1 MKKQVCSSLLALTMT
16 LGTVTPALA
25 AETETENNVQ
35 SAACICTAACTEE
48 TRNMDCAV
56 CGAEG
61 APLTDCAQ
69 VNAQDDTNNEQQTA
83 NAENG
88 FEYTVTGDE
97 ATITG
102 YTGSAKSLVIP
113 SELGGKPVTEIGI
126 FAFALCGSLTEVTI
140 PEGVTSIGAGAFQSC
155 GSLTEVTIPKSV
167 ETIGE
172 IAFDECEALAT
183 VYYGGTQEDWDA
195 LKNTID
201 NGNNPLLNATIM
213 YTPQESDFTYTENDT
228 GVTIT
233 GYTGSTGNIII
244 PSELGGKPVTA
255 IGEKAFYK
263 NKTITSV
270 KIPEGVTSIG
280 KQAFFVCSSLKE
292 VRIPEGVTSIG
303 NSAFAQTNLTEVE
316 IPKSVKNIEQY
327 AFNGCNNLEEVTIPG
342 GVQSTGDHAFAHCS
356 SLKQVIIS
364 DGVEI
369 IGRSAFDGCRSLT
382 EVTIPKSVTSIEWGA
397 FADCDALKTVYYGGS
412 QTDWGKISIGSD
424 NDPLLKAE
432 IICAIQESN
441 GFAYTVTG
449 DEATIT
455 GYTGSAESLVIP
467 SELGG
472 KPVTAIADKAF
483 EGYKNIV
490 NIYIPKTIK
499 AIGEDAFQ
507 NATSNLIRFICYEG
521 TENEWANIAIQKGN
535 EELNPREFDD
545 VAWFRLYE
553 CNLSGDMVYQASDDA
568 ATLVRYFGSDSKVDI
583 PAELGGKPVTEIGE
597 WAFAYYSSLT
607 EVTIPKSVTS
617 IRAFAFRSCSSLT
630 EVTIPEG
637 VTSIGNAAFSGCSS
651 LTEVTIPKSVT
662 SIGDAAF
669 YNCDALKTVYYGG
682 SQTDW
687 GKISIGS
694 DNDPLLN
701 ANIICAIQ
709 ESNGFEYA
717 VNEDGESVTLTKY
730 SGSDTEVIIPSELG
744 GKPVTAI
751 GEDAFYRNKTIT
763 SVKIP
768 EGVTSIGEYA
778 FSSCD
783 SLTEVT
789 IPKSVTSIGNNAFAD
804 CSSLTEV
811 TIPEGVTSIGDSAF
825 INCSS
830 LTEVTIPKSV
840 TSIGEYAFAFCSS
853 LKKVRI
859 PEGVTSIGE
868 GVFNSCRKL
877 TEVTIPKSV
886 TSIGLGA
893 FDDCDALKTVYYGGT
908 QEDWDALK
916 KNIGDNNTPLLNAN
930 VICAIQ
936 ESNGFAYTVTGDEAT
951 ITGYTGSARSLAI
964 PSELGGK
971 PVTAIADKAFY
982 GYRTPNIYIP
992 KTIKAIGEDAFA
1004 RTVSSDTFRFICYE
1018 GTENE
1023 WANIAVQ
1030 KGNEQLDPEHFE
1042 GDPLTA
1048 RLYECNLSGDMV
1060 YQASDDAAILVRYFG
1075 SDSKVDIP
1083 AELGGKPVTSIGWL
1097 AFVHCSS
1104 LTEATIPEGVTSIG
1118 EMAFWGCSSLTEV
1131 TIPKSVTS
1139 IGDRAFYD
1147 CGALATVYYGGTQED
1162 WDALKK
1168 NIGERNDPLLS
1179 ANVICKEKPKI
1190 CKGGKEVKI
1199 SNGAHEMR
1207 IHGKSYGT
1215 FTFAWVNDKAGWSIQ
1230 NADGKYL
1237 SFDNGKLVLRDT
1249 AYVWKYDAKFYTKTE
1264 EKTSSGW
1271 GWWGRPSTKVTN
1283 WYLVGDGTDLSISKS
1298 DTNADVKLY
1307 DAMESTEH
1315 SFGKW
1320 TPAEDGKHTRTCT
1333 ICGATETGDCTYE
1346 NGACTVCGALDPD
1359 NASVSVSATVTKRT
1373 SGGGGWWWW
1382 NRPTTTTWEARIT
1395 ATGTGV
1401 DIDKV
1406 EYSDDGKHYLT
1417 GTSFTSDT
1425 EITKFYIR
1433 VTDSKGNVTKWL
1445 YENGKVTQK

>member
-25 AETETENNVQ
+25 AETETNVQ
-35 SAACICTAACTEE
+35 SAACTCTAACTED

-102 YTGSAKSLVIP
+102 YTGSAKNLVIP

-126 FAFALCGSLTEVTI
+126 FAFALCDSLTEVTI
-140 PEGVTSIGAGAFQSC
+140 PEGVTSIGNAAFS
-155 GSLTEVTIPKSV
+155 G
-167 ETIGE
+167 
-172 IAFDECEALAT
+172 
-183 VYYGGTQEDWDA
+183 
-195 LKNTID
+195 
-201 NGNNPLLNATIM
+201 
-213 YTPQESDFTYTENDT
+213 
-228 GVTIT
+228 
-233 GYTGSTGNIII
+233 
-244 PSELGGKPVTA
+244 
-255 IGEKAFYK
+255 
-263 NKTITSV
+263 
-270 KIPEGVTSIG
+270 
-280 KQAFFVCSSLKE
+280 CS
-292 VRIPEGVTSIG
+292 
-303 NSAFAQTNLTEVE
+303 
-316 IPKSVKNIEQY
+316 
-327 AFNGCNNLEEVTIPG
+327 
-342 GVQSTGDHAFAHCS
+342 
-356 SLKQVIIS
+356 
-364 DGVEI
+364 
-369 IGRSAFDGCRSLT
+369 SLT
-382 EVTIPKSVTSIEWGA
+382 EVTIPKSVTSIGDSA
-397 FADCDALKTVYYGGS
+397 FYNCDALKTVYYGGS

-455 GYTGSAESLVIP
+455 GYTGSAKNLVIPSELGGKPVTAIADKAFYRYGKMRDIYIPKTVKAIGENAFLYAVSEEEADSRIRFICYEGTGKEWANIAIQEGNNAVKPNDDNFRIGVYECSLSGDMVYQASDDAATLVRYFGSDSKVDIPAELGGKPVTEIREFAFADYRGLTKVTIPKSVSSIGQGAFAYCSSLTEVTIPKSVTSIEYAAFYDCGALATVYYGGTQEDWDALKKNIGDNNTPLLNANIICAIQESNGFAYTVTGDEATITGYTGSAKNIVIP

-535 EELNPREFDD
+535 EELNPRG
-545 VAWFRLYE
+545 ACFRLYE

-568 ATLVRYFGSDSKVDI
+568 ATLVRYFGADSKVDI
-583 PAELGGKPVTEIGE
+583 PAELGGKPVTEIGDN
-597 WAFAYYSSLT
+597 AFAYY
-607 EVTIPKSVTS
+607 
-617 IRAFAFRSCSSLT
+617 R
-630 EVTIPEG
+630 
-637 VTSIGNAAFSGCSS
+637 S

-662 SIGDAAF
+662 SIGDGAF
-669 YNCDALKTVYYGG
+669 DSCSSLTEAT
-682 SQTDW
+682 
-687 GKISIGS
+687 IS
-694 DNDPLLN
+694 
-701 ANIICAIQ
+701 
-709 ESNGFEYA
+709 
-717 VNEDGESVTLTKY
+717 
-730 SGSDTEVIIPSELG
+730 
-744 GKPVTAI
+744 
-751 GEDAFYRNKTIT
+751 
-763 SVKIP
+763 
-768 EGVTSIGEYA
+768 EGVTSIRE
-778 FSSCD
+778 F
-783 SLTEVT
+783 
-789 IPKSVTSIGNNAFAD
+789 AFAY

-811 TIPEGVTSIGDSAF
+811 TIPEGVTSIGD
-825 INCSS
+825 
-830 LTEVTIPKSV
+830 
-840 TSIGEYAFAFCSS
+840 
-853 LKKVRI
+853 
-859 PEGVTSIGE
+859 
-868 GVFNSCRKL
+868 
-877 TEVTIPKSV
+877 
-886 TSIGLGA
+886 GA
-893 FDDCDALKTVYYGGT
+893 FQGC
-908 QEDWDALK
+908 
-916 KNIGDNNTPLLNAN
+916 NN
-930 VICAIQ
+930 
-936 ESNGFAYTVTGDEAT
+936 
-951 ITGYTGSARSLAI
+951 
-964 PSELGGK
+964 
-971 PVTAIADKAFY
+971 
-982 GYRTPNIYIP
+982 
-992 KTIKAIGEDAFA
+992 
-1004 RTVSSDTFRFICYE
+1004 
-1018 GTENE
+1018 
-1023 WANIAVQ
+1023 
-1030 KGNEQLDPEHFE
+1030 
-1042 GDPLTA
+1042 
-1048 RLYECNLSGDMV
+1048 
-1060 YQASDDAAILVRYFG
+1060 
-1075 SDSKVDIP
+1075 
-1083 AELGGKPVTSIGWL
+1083 
-1097 AFVHCSS
+1097 
-1104 LTEATIPEGVTSIG
+1104 
-1118 EMAFWGCSSLTEV
+1118 LTEV

-1147 CGALATVYYGGTQED
+1147 CEALATVYYGGTQED

-1168 NIGERNDPLLS
+1168 NIGEENTPLLN
-1179 ANVICKEKPKI
+1179 ANIICKEKPKI

-1283 WYLVGDGTDLSISKS
+1283 WYLVGGGTDLSISKS

-1359 NASVSVSATVTKRT
+1359 NASVSVSATVTKRI
-1373 SGGGGWWWW
+1373 SGGGGWWWK
-1382 NRPTTTTWEARIT
+1382 RPTTTTWEARIT
-1395 ATGTGV
+1395 ATGNGV

>member
-16 LGTVTPALA
+16 LGMVTPALA
-25 AETETENNVQ
+25 AQTEANVQ
-35 SAACICTAACTEE
+35 SAACTCTAACTEE
-48 TRNMDCAV
+48 TRNMDCAM

-102 YTGSAKSLVIP
+102 YTGSAESLVIP
-113 SELGGKPVTEIGI
+113 SELGGKPVTEIGAM
-126 FAFALCGSLTEVTI
+126 AFSYCSSLTKATI
-140 PEGVTSIGAGAFQSC
+140 PEGVTSIG
-155 GSLTEVTIPKSV
+155 E
-167 ETIGE
+167 
-172 IAFDECEALAT
+172 
-183 VYYGGTQEDWDA
+183 
-195 LKNTID
+195 
-201 NGNNPLLNATIM
+201 
-213 YTPQESDFTYTENDT
+213 
-228 GVTIT
+228 
-233 GYTGSTGNIII
+233 
-244 PSELGGKPVTA
+244 
-255 IGEKAFYK
+255 
-263 NKTITSV
+263 
-270 KIPEGVTSIG
+270 
-280 KQAFFVCSSLKE
+280 
-292 VRIPEGVTSIG
+292 
-303 NSAFAQTNLTEVE
+303 
-316 IPKSVKNIEQY
+316 Y
-327 AFNGCNNLEEVTIPG
+327 AF
-342 GVQSTGDHAFAHCS
+342 SYCS
-356 SLKQVIIS
+356 
-364 DGVEI
+364 
-369 IGRSAFDGCRSLT
+369 SLT
-382 EVTIPKSVTSIEWGA
+382 EVTIPKSVTSMEDRA
-397 FADCDALKTVYYGGS
+397 FYECKALTTVHYGGTQEDWDALK
-412 QTDWGKISIGSD
+412 KNIGEE
-424 NDPLLKAE
+424 NTPLLNAN

-455 GYTGSAESLVIP
+455 GYTGSAENIVIP

-507 NATSNLIRFICYEG
+507 NATSSLIRFICYEG

-535 EELNPREFDD
+535 SELNPREFDD

-607 EVTIPKSVTS
+607 EVTIPEGVTS

-630 EVTIPEG
+630 KATISEG
-637 VTSIGNAAFSGCSS
+637 VTSIGDSAFAYCSS

-662 SIGDAAF
+662 SIEFFAF
-669 YNCDALKTVYYGG
+669 YDCGALTTVH
-682 SQTDW
+682 
-687 GKISIGS
+687 
-694 DNDPLLN
+694 
-701 ANIICAIQ
+701 
-709 ESNGFEYA
+709 
-717 VNEDGESVTLTKY
+717 
-730 SGSDTEVIIPSELG
+730 
-744 GKPVTAI
+744 
-751 GEDAFYRNKTIT
+751 
-763 SVKIP
+763 
-768 EGVTSIGEYA
+768 
-778 FSSCD
+778 
-783 SLTEVT
+783 
-789 IPKSVTSIGNNAFAD
+789 
-804 CSSLTEV
+804 
-811 TIPEGVTSIGDSAF
+811 
-825 INCSS
+825 
-830 LTEVTIPKSV
+830 
-840 TSIGEYAFAFCSS
+840 
-853 LKKVRI
+853 
-859 PEGVTSIGE
+859 
-868 GVFNSCRKL
+868 
-877 TEVTIPKSV
+877 
-886 TSIGLGA
+886 
-893 FDDCDALKTVYYGGT
+893 YGGT
-908 QEDWDALK
+908 QEDWEALK
-916 KNIGDNNTPLLNAN
+916 KNIGEENTPLLNAN
-930 VICAIQ
+930 I
-936 ESNGFAYTVTGDEAT
+936 
-951 ITGYTGSARSLAI
+951 
-964 PSELGGK
+964 
-971 PVTAIADKAFY
+971 
-982 GYRTPNIYIP
+982 
-992 KTIKAIGEDAFA
+992 
-1004 RTVSSDTFRFICYE
+1004 
-1018 GTENE
+1018 
-1023 WANIAVQ
+1023 
-1030 KGNEQLDPEHFE
+1030 
-1042 GDPLTA
+1042 
-1048 RLYECNLSGDMV
+1048 
-1060 YQASDDAAILVRYFG
+1060 
-1075 SDSKVDIP
+1075 
-1083 AELGGKPVTSIGWL
+1083 
-1097 AFVHCSS
+1097 
-1104 LTEATIPEGVTSIG
+1104 
-1118 EMAFWGCSSLTEV
+1118 
-1131 TIPKSVTS
+1131 
-1139 IGDRAFYD
+1139 
-1147 CGALATVYYGGTQED
+1147 
-1162 WDALKK
+1162 
-1168 NIGERNDPLLS
+1168 
-1179 ANVICKEKPKI
+1179 ICKEKPKI

-1237 SFDNGKLVLRDT
+1237 AFDNGKLVLRDT
-1249 AYVWKYDAKFYTKTE
+1249 AYVWKYDAKFYTTTE

-1359 NASVSVSATVTKRT
+1359 NASVSVSAIVTKRT

-1406 EYSDDGKHYLT
+1406 EYSNDGKHYLT

-1433 VTDSKGNVTKWL
+1433 VTDSKGNVTNWL

>member
-16 LGTVTPALA
+16 LGMVTPALA
-25 AETETENNVQ
+25 VQTEANVQ
-35 SAACICTAACTEE
+35 SAACTCTAACTEE
-48 TRNMDCAV
+48 TRNMDCAM

-102 YTGSAKSLVIP
+102 YTGSAESLVIP
-113 SELGGKPVTEIGI
+113 SELGGKPVTEIGAM
-126 FAFALCGSLTEVTI
+126 AFSYCSSLTKATI
-140 PEGVTSIGAGAFQSC
+140 PEGVTSIG
-155 GSLTEVTIPKSV
+155 E
-167 ETIGE
+167 
-172 IAFDECEALAT
+172 
-183 VYYGGTQEDWDA
+183 
-195 LKNTID
+195 
-201 NGNNPLLNATIM
+201 
-213 YTPQESDFTYTENDT
+213 
-228 GVTIT
+228 
-233 GYTGSTGNIII
+233 
-244 PSELGGKPVTA
+244 
-255 IGEKAFYK
+255 
-263 NKTITSV
+263 
-270 KIPEGVTSIG
+270 
-280 KQAFFVCSSLKE
+280 
-292 VRIPEGVTSIG
+292 
-303 NSAFAQTNLTEVE
+303 
-316 IPKSVKNIEQY
+316 Y
-327 AFNGCNNLEEVTIPG
+327 AF
-342 GVQSTGDHAFAHCS
+342 SYCS
-356 SLKQVIIS
+356 
-364 DGVEI
+364 
-369 IGRSAFDGCRSLT
+369 SLT
-382 EVTIPKSVTSIEWGA
+382 EVTIPKSVTSMEDRA
-397 FADCDALKTVYYGGS
+397 FYECKALTTVHYGGTQEDWDALK
-412 QTDWGKISIGSD
+412 KNIGEE
-424 NDPLLKAE
+424 NTPLLNAN

-455 GYTGSAESLVIP
+455 GYTGSAENIVIP

-507 NATSNLIRFICYEG
+507 NATSSLIRFICYEG

-535 EELNPREFDD
+535 SELNPREFDD

-607 EVTIPKSVTS
+607 EVTIPEGVTS

-630 EVTIPEG
+630 KATISEG
-637 VTSIGNAAFSGCSS
+637 VTSIGDSAFAYCSS

-662 SIGDAAF
+662 SIEFFAF
-669 YNCDALKTVYYGG
+669 YDCGALTTVH
-682 SQTDW
+682 
-687 GKISIGS
+687 
-694 DNDPLLN
+694 
-701 ANIICAIQ
+701 
-709 ESNGFEYA
+709 
-717 VNEDGESVTLTKY
+717 
-730 SGSDTEVIIPSELG
+730 
-744 GKPVTAI
+744 
-751 GEDAFYRNKTIT
+751 
-763 SVKIP
+763 
-768 EGVTSIGEYA
+768 
-778 FSSCD
+778 
-783 SLTEVT
+783 
-789 IPKSVTSIGNNAFAD
+789 
-804 CSSLTEV
+804 
-811 TIPEGVTSIGDSAF
+811 
-825 INCSS
+825 
-830 LTEVTIPKSV
+830 
-840 TSIGEYAFAFCSS
+840 
-853 LKKVRI
+853 
-859 PEGVTSIGE
+859 
-868 GVFNSCRKL
+868 
-877 TEVTIPKSV
+877 
-886 TSIGLGA
+886 
-893 FDDCDALKTVYYGGT
+893 YGGT
-908 QEDWDALK
+908 QEDWEALK
-916 KNIGDNNTPLLNAN
+916 KNIGEENTPLLNAN
-930 VICAIQ
+930 I
-936 ESNGFAYTVTGDEAT
+936 
-951 ITGYTGSARSLAI
+951 
-964 PSELGGK
+964 
-971 PVTAIADKAFY
+971 
-982 GYRTPNIYIP
+982 
-992 KTIKAIGEDAFA
+992 
-1004 RTVSSDTFRFICYE
+1004 
-1018 GTENE
+1018 
-1023 WANIAVQ
+1023 
-1030 KGNEQLDPEHFE
+1030 
-1042 GDPLTA
+1042 
-1048 RLYECNLSGDMV
+1048 
-1060 YQASDDAAILVRYFG
+1060 
-1075 SDSKVDIP
+1075 
-1083 AELGGKPVTSIGWL
+1083 
-1097 AFVHCSS
+1097 
-1104 LTEATIPEGVTSIG
+1104 
-1118 EMAFWGCSSLTEV
+1118 
-1131 TIPKSVTS
+1131 
-1139 IGDRAFYD
+1139 
-1147 CGALATVYYGGTQED
+1147 
-1162 WDALKK
+1162 
-1168 NIGERNDPLLS
+1168 
-1179 ANVICKEKPKI
+1179 ICKEKPKI

-1237 SFDNGKLVLRDT
+1237 AFDNGKLVLRDT
-1249 AYVWKYDAKFYTKTE
+1249 AYVWKYDAKFYTTTE

-1283 WYLVGDGTDLSISKS
+1283 WYLVGDGTDLSISKL

-1359 NASVSVSATVTKRT
+1359 NASVSVSAIVTKRT

-1406 EYSDDGKHYLT
+1406 EYSNDGKHYLT

-1433 VTDSKGNVTKWL
+1433 VTDSKGNVTNWL

>member
-25 AETETENNVQ
+25 AETETNVQ
-35 SAACICTAACTEE
+35 SAACTCTAACTEE

-88 FEYTVTGDE
+88 FEYAVNEDGESVTL
-97 ATITG
+97 TK
-102 YTGSAKSLVIP
+102 YSGSDTEVIIP

-126 FAFALCGSLTEVTI
+126 FAFALCDSLTEVTI
-140 PEGVTSIGAGAFQSC
+140 PEGVTSIGNAAFS
-155 GSLTEVTIPKSV
+155 G
-167 ETIGE
+167 
-172 IAFDECEALAT
+172 
-183 VYYGGTQEDWDA
+183 
-195 LKNTID
+195 
-201 NGNNPLLNATIM
+201 
-213 YTPQESDFTYTENDT
+213 
-228 GVTIT
+228 
-233 GYTGSTGNIII
+233 
-244 PSELGGKPVTA
+244 
-255 IGEKAFYK
+255 
-263 NKTITSV
+263 
-270 KIPEGVTSIG
+270 
-280 KQAFFVCSSLKE
+280 CS
-292 VRIPEGVTSIG
+292 
-303 NSAFAQTNLTEVE
+303 
-316 IPKSVKNIEQY
+316 
-327 AFNGCNNLEEVTIPG
+327 
-342 GVQSTGDHAFAHCS
+342 
-356 SLKQVIIS
+356 
-364 DGVEI
+364 
-369 IGRSAFDGCRSLT
+369 SLT
-382 EVTIPKSVTSIEWGA
+382 EVTIPKSVTSIGDSA
-397 FADCDALKTVYYGGS
+397 FYNCDALKTVYYGGS

-455 GYTGSAESLVIP
+455 GYTGSA
-467 SELGG
+467 
-472 KPVTAIADKAF
+472 
-483 EGYKNIV
+483 KNIV
-490 NIYIPKTIK
+490 
-499 AIGEDAFQ
+499 
-507 NATSNLIRFICYEG
+507 
-521 TENEWANIAIQKGN
+521 
-535 EELNPREFDD
+535 
-545 VAWFRLYE
+545 
-553 CNLSGDMVYQASDDA
+553 
-568 ATLVRYFGSDSKVDI
+568 
-583 PAELGGKPVTEIGE
+583 
-597 WAFAYYSSLT
+597 
-607 EVTIPKSVTS
+607 
-617 IRAFAFRSCSSLT
+617 
-630 EVTIPEG
+630 
-637 VTSIGNAAFSGCSS
+637 
-651 LTEVTIPKSVT
+651 
-662 SIGDAAF
+662 
-669 YNCDALKTVYYGG
+669 
-682 SQTDW
+682 
-687 GKISIGS
+687 
-694 DNDPLLN
+694 
-701 ANIICAIQ
+701 
-709 ESNGFEYA
+709 
-717 VNEDGESVTLTKY
+717 
-730 SGSDTEVIIPSELG
+730 
-744 GKPVTAI
+744 
-751 GEDAFYRNKTIT
+751 
-763 SVKIP
+763 
-768 EGVTSIGEYA
+768 
-778 FSSCD
+778 
-783 SLTEVT
+783 
-789 IPKSVTSIGNNAFAD
+789 
-804 CSSLTEV
+804 
-811 TIPEGVTSIGDSAF
+811 
-825 INCSS
+825 
-830 LTEVTIPKSV
+830 
-840 TSIGEYAFAFCSS
+840 
-853 LKKVRI
+853 
-859 PEGVTSIGE
+859 
-868 GVFNSCRKL
+868 
-877 TEVTIPKSV
+877 
-886 TSIGLGA
+886 
-893 FDDCDALKTVYYGGT
+893 
-908 QEDWDALK
+908 
-916 KNIGDNNTPLLNAN
+916 
-930 VICAIQ
+930 
-936 ESNGFAYTVTGDEAT
+936 
-951 ITGYTGSARSLAI
+951 I

-992 KTIKAIGEDAFA
+992 KTIKAIGEYAFA
-1004 RTVSSDTFRFICYE
+1004 RTVSSDEFRFICYE
-1018 GTENE
+1018 GTEKE

-1030 KGNEQLDPEHFE
+1030 EGNEELDPEYADDTPWF
-1042 GDPLTA
+1042 

-1060 YQASDDAAILVRYFG
+1060 YQASDDAATLVCYFG
-1075 SDSKVDIP
+1075 ADSKVDIP
-1083 AELGGKPVTSIGWL
+1083 AELGGKPVTSIGDY
-1097 AFVHCSS
+1097 AFWNCRS
-1104 LTEATIPEGVTSIG
+1104 LTKVTIPEGVTSIG
-1118 EMAFWGCSSLTEV
+1118 EKAFETCDSLTEVTIPEGVTSIGVCAFQFCNSLTEVTIPEGVTSIGDGAFESCSSLTEVTISEGVTSIGDGAFGYCSSLTEV

-1139 IGDRAFYD
+1139 IGGSAFQSCSSLTKATIPEGVTSIRGSVFEGCSSLREVTIPKSVTSIESHAFYN

-1168 NIGERNDPLLS
+1168 NIGEDNDPLLN
-1179 ANVICKEKPKI
+1179 ANIICKEKPKI

-1249 AYVWKYDAKFYTKTE
+1249 AYAWKYDAKFYTTTE

>member
-25 AETETENNVQ
+25 AETETNVQ
-35 SAACICTAACTEE
+35 SAACTCTAACTEE

-126 FAFALCGSLTEVTI
+126 FAFALC
-140 PEGVTSIGAGAFQSC
+140 
-155 GSLTEVTIPKSV
+155 
-167 ETIGE
+167 
-172 IAFDECEALAT
+172 D
-183 VYYGGTQEDWDA
+183 
-195 LKNTID
+195 
-201 NGNNPLLNATIM
+201 
-213 YTPQESDFTYTENDT
+213 
-228 GVTIT
+228 
-233 GYTGSTGNIII
+233 
-244 PSELGGKPVTA
+244 
-255 IGEKAFYK
+255 
-263 NKTITSV
+263 
-270 KIPEGVTSIG
+270 
-280 KQAFFVCSSLKE
+280 
-292 VRIPEGVTSIG
+292 
-303 NSAFAQTNLTEVE
+303 
-316 IPKSVKNIEQY
+316 
-327 AFNGCNNLEEVTIPG
+327 
-342 GVQSTGDHAFAHCS
+342 
-356 SLKQVIIS
+356 
-364 DGVEI
+364 
-369 IGRSAFDGCRSLT
+369 
-382 EVTIPKSVTSIEWGA
+382 
-397 FADCDALKTVYYGGS
+397 
-412 QTDWGKISIGSD
+412 
-424 NDPLLKAE
+424 
-432 IICAIQESN
+432 
-441 GFAYTVTG
+441 
-449 DEATIT
+449 
-455 GYTGSAESLVIP
+455 
-467 SELGG
+467 
-472 KPVTAIADKAF
+472 
-483 EGYKNIV
+483 
-490 NIYIPKTIK
+490 
-499 AIGEDAFQ
+499 
-507 NATSNLIRFICYEG
+507 
-521 TENEWANIAIQKGN
+521 
-535 EELNPREFDD
+535 
-545 VAWFRLYE
+545 
-553 CNLSGDMVYQASDDA
+553 
-568 ATLVRYFGSDSKVDI
+568 
-583 PAELGGKPVTEIGE
+583 
-597 WAFAYYSSLT
+597 
-607 EVTIPKSVTS
+607 
-617 IRAFAFRSCSSLT
+617 SLT

-669 YNCDALKTVYYGG
+669 YNCEALKTVYYGG

-694 DNDPLLN
+694 DNDPL
-701 ANIICAIQ
+701 
-709 ESNGFEYA
+709 
-717 VNEDGESVTLTKY
+717 TKA
-730 SGSDTEVIIPSELG
+730 EI
-744 GKPVTAI
+744 
-751 GEDAFYRNKTIT
+751 
-763 SVKIP
+763 
-768 EGVTSIGEYA
+768 
-778 FSSCD
+778 
-783 SLTEVT
+783 
-789 IPKSVTSIGNNAFAD
+789 
-804 CSSLTEV
+804 
-811 TIPEGVTSIGDSAF
+811 
-825 INCSS
+825 
-830 LTEVTIPKSV
+830 
-840 TSIGEYAFAFCSS
+840 
-853 LKKVRI
+853 
-859 PEGVTSIGE
+859 
-868 GVFNSCRKL
+868 
-877 TEVTIPKSV
+877 
-886 TSIGLGA
+886 
-893 FDDCDALKTVYYGGT
+893 
-908 QEDWDALK
+908 
-916 KNIGDNNTPLLNAN
+916 
-930 VICAIQ
+930 ICAIQ

-951 ITGYTGSARSLAI
+951 ITGYTGSAKNIVI

-982 GYRTPNIYIP
+982 GYKTPNIYIP
-992 KTIKAIGEDAFA
+992 KTIKKIGEDAFWG
-1004 RTVSSDTFRFICYE
+1004 TVISDEFRFICYE
-1018 GTENE
+1018 GTKNE
-1023 WANIAVQ
+1023 WANIAIQ
-1030 KGNEQLDPEHFE
+1030 KGNRELDPEYNDDAAWF
-1042 GDPLTA
+1042 

-1060 YQASDDAAILVRYFG
+1060 YQASDDAATLVRYLG

-1083 AELGGKPVTSIGWL
+1083 AELGGKPVTEFGVG
-1097 AFVHCSS
+1097 AF
-1104 LTEATIPEGVTSIG
+1104 AY
-1118 EMAFWGCSSLTEV
+1118 CSSLTEV

-1139 IGDRAFYD
+1139 IGRSAFEGCSNLTKVIIPEGVTSIGGGAFRTCSSLTEVTIPKSVTSIESFAFYD

-1179 ANVICKEKPKI
+1179 ANIICKEKPKI

-1283 WYLVGDGTDLSISKS
+1283 WYLVGDGIDLSISKS

>member
-25 AETETENNVQ
+25 AETENNVQ
-35 SAACICTAACTEE
+35 SAACTCTAACTEE

-61 APLTDCAQ
+61 ATLTDCAQ
-69 VNAQDDTNNEQQTA
+69 VNTNNEQQTA

-126 FAFALCGSLTEVTI
+126 FAFALCGSLTEVTIPEGVTSIGNSAFSSCSSLTKVTIPKSVTSIGNDAFAHCSSLTKVTI

-255 IGEKAFYK
+255 IGEDAFYK

-316 IPKSVKNIEQY
+316 IPKSVKNIERY
-327 AFNGCNNLEEVTIPG
+327 AFNGCGNLEEVTIPG
-342 GVQSTGDHAFAHCS
+342 GVQSTGNNAFAYCS
-356 SLKQVIIS
+356 RLKQVIIS

-369 IGRSAFDGCRSLT
+369 IGGSAFYGCGSLT
-382 EVTIPKSVTSIEWGA
+382 EVTIPKSVTSIGYAA
-397 FADCDALKTVYYGGS
+397 FTECDALKTVYYGGS
-412 QTDWGKISIGSD
+412 KTDWDKISIGSD
-424 NDPLLKAE
+424 NDPLTKAE
-432 IICAIQESN
+432 IICAIQESD

-455 GYTGSAESLVIP
+455 GYTGSAENIVIP

-483 EGYKNIV
+483 EEYKNIV
-490 NIYIPKTIK
+490 NLYIPKTIK

-568 ATLVRYFGSDSKVDI
+568 ATLVRYFGADSKVDI

-597 WAFAYYSSLT
+597 WAFAYCSSLT
-607 EVTIPKSVTS
+607 EATIPEGVTS

-630 EVTIPEG
+630 KAIIPEG
-637 VTSIGNAAFSGCSS
+637 VTSIGESAFQSCGS

-662 SIGDAAF
+662 SI
-669 YNCDALKTVYYGG
+669 
-682 SQTDW
+682 
-687 GKISIGS
+687 
-694 DNDPLLN
+694 
-701 ANIICAIQ
+701 
-709 ESNGFEYA
+709 ES
-717 VNEDGESVTLTKY
+717 
-730 SGSDTEVIIPSELG
+730 
-744 GKPVTAI
+744 
-751 GEDAFYRNKTIT
+751 
-763 SVKIP
+763 
-768 EGVTSIGEYA
+768 
-778 FSSCD
+778 
-783 SLTEVT
+783 
-789 IPKSVTSIGNNAFAD
+789 
-804 CSSLTEV
+804 
-811 TIPEGVTSIGDSAF
+811 
-825 INCSS
+825 
-830 LTEVTIPKSV
+830 
-840 TSIGEYAFAFCSS
+840 FAFC
-853 LKKVRI
+853 
-859 PEGVTSIGE
+859 
-868 GVFNSCRKL
+868 
-877 TEVTIPKSV
+877 
-886 TSIGLGA
+886 
-893 FDDCDALKTVYYGGT
+893 DCEALKTVYYGGT
-908 QEDWDALK
+908 QKDWDALK
-916 KNIGDNNTPLLNAN
+916 KNIGEENAPLLNAN
-930 VICAIQ
+930 IICAIQ

-951 ITGYTGSARSLAI
+951 ITGYTGSAKNLVI
-964 PSELGGK
+964 QSELGGK

-982 GYRTPNIYIP
+982 GYKTPNIYIP
-992 KTIKAIGEDAFA
+992 KTIKKIGEDAFA

-1023 WANIAVQ
+1023 WANIAIQ
-1030 KGNEQLDPEHFE
+1030 KGNRELDPEYFDDNH
-1042 GDPLTA
+1042 LTA

-1060 YQASDDAAILVRYFG
+1060 YQASDDAATLVRYFG
-1075 SDSKVDIP
+1075 ADSKVDIP
-1083 AELGGKPVTSIGWL
+1083 AELGGKPVTSIGDY
-1097 AFVHCSS
+1097 AFVYCSG
-1104 LTEATIPEGVTSIG
+1104 LTKVTIPKSVSSIGVGAFGACSNLTKVIIAEGVTSIKDR
-1118 EMAFWGCSSLTEV
+1118 AFEGCSSLTEV

-1139 IGDRAFYD
+1139 IGKMAFYQ
-1147 CGALATVYYGGTQED
+1147 CEALATVYYGGTQGD

-1168 NIGERNDPLLS
+1168 NIGEKNDPLLS
-1179 ANVICKEKPKI
+1179 ANIICKEKPKI

>member
-35 SAACICTAACTEE
+35 SAACTCTAACTED

-126 FAFALCGSLTEVTI
+126 FAFALCGSLTEVTIPEGVTSIGNSAFSSCSSLTKVTIPKSVTSIGNDAFAHCSSLTKVTI

-255 IGEKAFYK
+255 IGEKAFFQ

-270 KIPEGVTSIG
+270 K
-280 KQAFFVCSSLKE
+280 
-292 VRIPEGVTSIG
+292 IPEGVTSIG

-316 IPKSVKNIEQY
+316 IPKSVKNIERY
-327 AFNGCNNLEEVTIPG
+327 AFNCCYNLEEVTIPG
-342 GVQSTGDHAFAHCS
+342 GVQRTGNYAFAYCTR
-356 SLKQVIIS
+356 LKQVIIS

-369 IGRSAFDGCRSLT
+369 IGTSAFYGCSSLT
-382 EVTIPKSVTSIEWGA
+382 EVTIPKSVTSIEYEA
-397 FADCDALKTVYYGGS
+397 FTDCDALKTVYYGGS

-455 GYTGSAESLVIP
+455 GYTGSARSLVIP

-483 EGYKNIV
+483 YGYKTP

-583 PAELGGKPVTEIGE
+583 PAELGGKPVTSIGDY
-597 WAFAYYSSLT
+597 AFVY
-607 EVTIPKSVTS
+607 
-617 IRAFAFRSCSSLT
+617 CSSLT

-637 VTSIGNAAFSGCSS
+637 VTSIGVGAFGACS
-651 LTEVTIPKSVT
+651 
-662 SIGDAAF
+662 
-669 YNCDALKTVYYGG
+669 N
-682 SQTDW
+682 
-687 GKISIGS
+687 
-694 DNDPLLN
+694 
-701 ANIICAIQ
+701 
-709 ESNGFEYA
+709 
-717 VNEDGESVTLTKY
+717 LTKA
-730 SGSDTEVIIPSELG
+730 II
-744 GKPVTAI
+744 A
-751 GEDAFYRNKTIT
+751 
-763 SVKIP
+763 
-768 EGVTSIGEYA
+768 EGVTSIGE
-778 FSSCD
+778 
-783 SLTEVT
+783 
-789 IPKSVTSIGNNAFAD
+789 
-804 CSSLTEV
+804 
-811 TIPEGVTSIGDSAF
+811 SAF
-825 INCSS
+825 QSCGS

-840 TSIGEYAFAFCSS
+840 TSIGEM
-853 LKKVRI
+853 
-859 PEGVTSIGE
+859 
-868 GVFNSCRKL
+868 
-877 TEVTIPKSV
+877 
-886 TSIGLGA
+886 A
-893 FDDCDALKTVYYGGT
+893 FDECEALATVYYGGT

-916 KNIGDNNTPLLNAN
+916 KNIGEENTPLLSAN
-930 VICAIQ
+930 IICAIQ

-951 ITGYTGSARSLAI
+951 ITGYTGSAKNIVI

-982 GYRTPNIYIP
+982 GYKTPNIYIP

-1004 RTVSSDTFRFICYE
+1004 RTVSSDKFRFICYE

-1023 WANIAVQ
+1023 WANIAIQ
-1030 KGNEQLDPEHFE
+1030 KGNRELDPEYFD
-1042 GDPLTA
+1042 GNPLTA

-1060 YQASDDAAILVRYFG
+1060 YQASDDAATLARYFG
-1075 SDSKVDIP
+1075 ADSKVDIP
-1083 AELGGKPVTSIGWL
+1083 AELGGKPVTSIGGD
-1097 AFVHCSS
+1097 AFAGCSS
-1104 LTEATIPEGVTSIG
+1104 LTEVTIPEGVTSIG
-1118 EMAFWGCSSLTEV
+1118 EYAFAYCSSLTEVTIPEGVTSIRGAAFAYCSSLTEV

-1139 IGDRAFYD
+1139 IGVGAFGA
-1147 CGALATVYYGGTQED
+1147 CSSLTEVTIPKSVTSIEHFAFSECEALATVYYGGTQED

-1168 NIGERNDPLLS
+1168 NIGEENTPLLN
-1179 ANVICKEKPKI
+1179 ANIICKEKPKI

>member
-25 AETETENNVQ
+25 AETETNVQ
-35 SAACICTAACTEE
+35 SAACTCTAACTEE

-113 SELGGKPVTEIGI
+113 SELGGKPVTEIGR
-126 FAFALCGSLTEVTI
+126 FAFAHCDSLTEVTI
-140 PEGVTSIGAGAFQSC
+140 PEGVTSIGDSAFR
-155 GSLTEVTIPKSV
+155 
-167 ETIGE
+167 
-172 IAFDECEALAT
+172 
-183 VYYGGTQEDWDA
+183 
-195 LKNTID
+195 N
-201 NGNNPLLNATIM
+201 
-213 YTPQESDFTYTENDT
+213 
-228 GVTIT
+228 
-233 GYTGSTGNIII
+233 
-244 PSELGGKPVTA
+244 
-255 IGEKAFYK
+255 
-263 NKTITSV
+263 
-270 KIPEGVTSIG
+270 
-280 KQAFFVCSSLKE
+280 CSSLTK
-292 VRIPEGVTSIG
+292 
-303 NSAFAQTNLTEVE
+303 
-316 IPKSVKNIEQY
+316 
-327 AFNGCNNLEEVTIPG
+327 
-342 GVQSTGDHAFAHCS
+342 
-356 SLKQVIIS
+356 
-364 DGVEI
+364 
-369 IGRSAFDGCRSLT
+369 
-382 EVTIPKSVTSIEWGA
+382 VTIPKSVTSIGDSA
-397 FADCDALKTVYYGGS
+397 FYNCDALKTVYYGGS

-455 GYTGSAESLVIP
+455 GYTGSAKNLVIPSELGGKPVTAIADKAFYGYKTPNIYIPKTIKKIGEDAFWGTVISDEFRFICYEGTKNEWANIAIQKGNEQLDPKYLEGDPPSARPYECNLSGDMVYQASDNAATLVRYFGADSKVDIPAELGGKPVTEIGVGAFGFCSSLTEVTIPKSVTSIGEMAFYDCGALATVYYGGTQEDWDALEKNIGEENTPLLNANIICAIQESNGFAYTVTGDEATITGYTGSAKNIVIP

-483 EGYKNIV
+483 EGYKNMV

-597 WAFAYYSSLT
+597 WAFAYYSSLP

-617 IRAFAFRSCSSLT
+617 IRAFAFRSCGSLT
-630 EVTIPEG
+630 KAIIPEG
-637 VTSIGNAAFSGCSS
+637 VTSIGESAFQSCGS

-662 SIGDAAF
+662 SI
-669 YNCDALKTVYYGG
+669 
-682 SQTDW
+682 
-687 GKISIGS
+687 
-694 DNDPLLN
+694 
-701 ANIICAIQ
+701 
-709 ESNGFEYA
+709 ESF
-717 VNEDGESVTLTKY
+717 
-730 SGSDTEVIIPSELG
+730 
-744 GKPVTAI
+744 
-751 GEDAFYRNKTIT
+751 
-763 SVKIP
+763 
-768 EGVTSIGEYA
+768 A
-778 FSSCD
+778 FSEC
-783 SLTEVT
+783 E
-789 IPKSVTSIGNNAFAD
+789 
-804 CSSLTEV
+804 
-811 TIPEGVTSIGDSAF
+811 
-825 INCSS
+825 
-830 LTEVTIPKSV
+830 
-840 TSIGEYAFAFCSS
+840 
-853 LKKVRI
+853 
-859 PEGVTSIGE
+859 
-868 GVFNSCRKL
+868 
-877 TEVTIPKSV
+877 
-886 TSIGLGA
+886 
-893 FDDCDALKTVYYGGT
+893 ALATVYYGGT
-908 QEDWDALK
+908 QKDWDALK
-916 KNIGDNNTPLLNAN
+916 KNIGSDNDPLLSAN

-936 ESNGFAYTVTGDEAT
+936 ESNGFEYTVTGDEAT
-951 ITGYTGSARSLAI
+951 ITGYTGSAKNIVI

-971 PVTAIADKAFY
+971 PVTAIGEKAFE
-982 GYRTPNIYIP
+982 GYKNIVNIYIP
-992 KTIKAIGEDAFA
+992 KTIKAIGEDAFQNA
-1004 RTVSSDTFRFICYE
+1004 TSNLIRFICYE

-1023 WANIAVQ
+1023 WANIAIQ
-1030 KGNEQLDPEHFE
+1030 KGNEELNPREACF
-1042 GDPLTA
+1042 

-1060 YQASDDAAILVRYFG
+1060 YQASDDAATLVRYFG

-1083 AELGGKPVTSIGWL
+1083 AELGGKPVTEIGDNAFAYYRSLTEVTIPKSVTSIGDG
-1097 AFVHCSS
+1097 AFDSCSS
-1104 LTEATIPEGVTSIG
+1104 LTEATISEGVTSIREFAFAYCSSLTEVTIPEGVTSIG
-1118 EMAFWGCSSLTEV
+1118 VGAFQGCNNLTEV

-1147 CGALATVYYGGTQED
+1147 CEALATVYYGGTQED

-1168 NIGERNDPLLS
+1168 NIGEENTPLLN

-1215 FTFAWVNDKAGWSIQ
+1215 FTFAWVDDKAGWSIQ

>member
-25 AETETENNVQ
+25 AETENNVQ
-35 SAACICTAACTEE
+35 SAACTCTAACTEE

-69 VNAQDDTNNEQQTA
+69 VNVQDDTNNEQQTA

-126 FAFALCGSLTEVTI
+126 FAFALCDSLTEVTI
-140 PEGVTSIGAGAFQSC
+140 PEGVTSIGNAAFS
-155 GSLTEVTIPKSV
+155 G
-167 ETIGE
+167 
-172 IAFDECEALAT
+172 
-183 VYYGGTQEDWDA
+183 
-195 LKNTID
+195 
-201 NGNNPLLNATIM
+201 
-213 YTPQESDFTYTENDT
+213 
-228 GVTIT
+228 
-233 GYTGSTGNIII
+233 
-244 PSELGGKPVTA
+244 
-255 IGEKAFYK
+255 
-263 NKTITSV
+263 
-270 KIPEGVTSIG
+270 
-280 KQAFFVCSSLKE
+280 CS
-292 VRIPEGVTSIG
+292 
-303 NSAFAQTNLTEVE
+303 
-316 IPKSVKNIEQY
+316 
-327 AFNGCNNLEEVTIPG
+327 
-342 GVQSTGDHAFAHCS
+342 
-356 SLKQVIIS
+356 
-364 DGVEI
+364 
-369 IGRSAFDGCRSLT
+369 SLT
-382 EVTIPKSVTSIEWGA
+382 EVTIPKSVTSIGDSA
-397 FADCDALKTVYYGGS
+397 FYNCDALKTVYYGGS

-424 NDPLLKAE
+424 NDPLTKAE

-455 GYTGSAESLVIP
+455 GYTGSAKNIVIPSELGGKPVTAIADKAFYRYGKMRDIYIPKTVKAIGEDAFLYAVSEEEADSRIRFIYYEGTGKEWANIAIQEGNNAVKPNDDNFRIGVYECSLSGDMVYQASDDAATLVRYFGSDSKVDIPAELGGKPVTEIGIFAFALCDSLTEVTIPEGVTSIGNAAFSGCSSLTEVTIPKSVTSIGDSAFYNCDALKTVYYGGSQTDWGKISIGSDNDPLTKAEIICAIQESNGFAYTVTGDEATITGYTGSARSLVIP

-521 TENEWANIAIQKGN
+521 TENEWANIAVQKGN

-568 ATLVRYFGSDSKVDI
+568 ATLARYFGSDSKVDI
-583 PAELGGKPVTEIGE
+583 PAELGGKPVTSIGKS
-597 WAFAYYSSLT
+597 AFEACSSLT

-617 IRAFAFRSCSSLT
+617 IGEFAFESCSSLTKVIIAEGVTSIGRAAFGHCSSLT

-637 VTSIGNAAFSGCSS
+637 VTNIEMDTFHGCSS

-662 SIGDAAF
+662 SIGEMAF
-669 YNCDALKTVYYGG
+669 YDCGAL
-682 SQTDW
+682 
-687 GKISIGS
+687 
-694 DNDPLLN
+694 
-701 ANIICAIQ
+701 A
-709 ESNGFEYA
+709 
-717 VNEDGESVTLTKY
+717 
-730 SGSDTEVIIPSELG
+730 
-744 GKPVTAI
+744 
-751 GEDAFYRNKTIT
+751 
-763 SVKIP
+763 
-768 EGVTSIGEYA
+768 
-778 FSSCD
+778 
-783 SLTEVT
+783 
-789 IPKSVTSIGNNAFAD
+789 
-804 CSSLTEV
+804 
-811 TIPEGVTSIGDSAF
+811 
-825 INCSS
+825 
-830 LTEVTIPKSV
+830 
-840 TSIGEYAFAFCSS
+840 
-853 LKKVRI
+853 
-859 PEGVTSIGE
+859 
-868 GVFNSCRKL
+868 
-877 TEVTIPKSV
+877 
-886 TSIGLGA
+886 
-893 FDDCDALKTVYYGGT
+893 TVYYGGT

-951 ITGYTGSARSLAI
+951 ITGYTGSARSLVI

-1004 RTVSSDTFRFICYE
+1004 RTVSSDKFRFICYE

-1030 KGNEQLDPEHFE
+1030 EGNEELDPEHADDTPWF
-1042 GDPLTA
+1042 

-1060 YQASDDAAILVRYFG
+1060 YQASDDAATLARYFG

-1083 AELGGKPVTSIGWL
+1083 AELGGKPVTSIGDY
-1097 AFVHCSS
+1097 AFVYCSS
-1104 LTEATIPEGVTSIG
+1104 LTEVTIPEGVTSIG
-1118 EMAFWGCSSLTEV
+1118 VGAFGACSSLTKVIIAEGVTSIGESAFEACSSLTKAIIAEGVTSIGESAFQSCGSLTEV

-1139 IGDRAFYD
+1139 IGEMAFD
-1147 CGALATVYYGGTQED
+1147 ECEALATVYYGGTQED

-1168 NIGERNDPLLS
+1168 NIGERNDPLLN

>member
-25 AETETENNVQ
+25 AETETNVQ
-35 SAACICTAACTEE
+35 SAACTCTAACTEE

-126 FAFALCGSLTEVTI
+126 FAFALC
-140 PEGVTSIGAGAFQSC
+140 
-155 GSLTEVTIPKSV
+155 
-167 ETIGE
+167 
-172 IAFDECEALAT
+172 D
-183 VYYGGTQEDWDA
+183 
-195 LKNTID
+195 
-201 NGNNPLLNATIM
+201 
-213 YTPQESDFTYTENDT
+213 
-228 GVTIT
+228 
-233 GYTGSTGNIII
+233 
-244 PSELGGKPVTA
+244 
-255 IGEKAFYK
+255 
-263 NKTITSV
+263 
-270 KIPEGVTSIG
+270 
-280 KQAFFVCSSLKE
+280 
-292 VRIPEGVTSIG
+292 
-303 NSAFAQTNLTEVE
+303 
-316 IPKSVKNIEQY
+316 
-327 AFNGCNNLEEVTIPG
+327 
-342 GVQSTGDHAFAHCS
+342 
-356 SLKQVIIS
+356 
-364 DGVEI
+364 
-369 IGRSAFDGCRSLT
+369 
-382 EVTIPKSVTSIEWGA
+382 
-397 FADCDALKTVYYGGS
+397 
-412 QTDWGKISIGSD
+412 
-424 NDPLLKAE
+424 
-432 IICAIQESN
+432 
-441 GFAYTVTG
+441 
-449 DEATIT
+449 
-455 GYTGSAESLVIP
+455 
-467 SELGG
+467 
-472 KPVTAIADKAF
+472 
-483 EGYKNIV
+483 
-490 NIYIPKTIK
+490 
-499 AIGEDAFQ
+499 
-507 NATSNLIRFICYEG
+507 
-521 TENEWANIAIQKGN
+521 
-535 EELNPREFDD
+535 
-545 VAWFRLYE
+545 
-553 CNLSGDMVYQASDDA
+553 
-568 ATLVRYFGSDSKVDI
+568 
-583 PAELGGKPVTEIGE
+583 
-597 WAFAYYSSLT
+597 
-607 EVTIPKSVTS
+607 
-617 IRAFAFRSCSSLT
+617 SLT

-694 DNDPLLN
+694 DNDPLLK
-701 ANIICAIQ
+701 AEI
-709 ESNGFEYA
+709 
-717 VNEDGESVTLTKY
+717 
-730 SGSDTEVIIPSELG
+730 
-744 GKPVTAI
+744 
-751 GEDAFYRNKTIT
+751 
-763 SVKIP
+763 
-768 EGVTSIGEYA
+768 
-778 FSSCD
+778 
-783 SLTEVT
+783 
-789 IPKSVTSIGNNAFAD
+789 
-804 CSSLTEV
+804 
-811 TIPEGVTSIGDSAF
+811 
-825 INCSS
+825 
-830 LTEVTIPKSV
+830 
-840 TSIGEYAFAFCSS
+840 
-853 LKKVRI
+853 
-859 PEGVTSIGE
+859 
-868 GVFNSCRKL
+868 
-877 TEVTIPKSV
+877 
-886 TSIGLGA
+886 
-893 FDDCDALKTVYYGGT
+893 
-908 QEDWDALK
+908 
-916 KNIGDNNTPLLNAN
+916 
-930 VICAIQ
+930 ICAIQ
-936 ESNGFAYTVTGDEAT
+936 ESNGFAYTVTGDEATITGYTGSAKNIVIPSELGGKPVTAIADKAFYGYKTPNIYIPKTIKKIGEDAFWGTVISDEFRFICYEGTKNEWANIAIQKGNEQLDPKYLEGDPPSARPYECNLSGDMVYQASDNAATLVRYFGADSKVDIPAELGGKPVTEIGVGAFGFCSSLTEVTIPKSVTSIGEMAFYDCGALATVYYGGTQEDWDALEKNIGEENTPLLNANIICAIQESNGFEYTVTGDEVT

-982 GYRTPNIYIP
+982 GYGTPNIYIP

-1004 RTVSSDTFRFICYE
+1004 RTVSSDEVRFICYE

-1023 WANIAVQ
+1023 WANIAIQ
-1030 KGNEQLDPEHFE
+1030 KGNGELDPEYLE

-1060 YQASDDAAILVRYFG
+1060 YQASDDAATLVRYFG
-1075 SDSKVDIP
+1075 ADSKVDIP
-1083 AELGGKPVTSIGWL
+1083 AELGGKPVTEIWGFAFADYSGLTKVTIPKSVSSIGQA
-1097 AFVHCSS
+1097 AFAGCNS
-1104 LTEATIPEGVTSIG
+1104 LTEVTIPKSVTSIG
-1118 EMAFWGCSSLTEV
+1118 DSAFLSCSSLTEV

-1139 IGDRAFYD
+1139 IGEMAFYG
-1147 CGALATVYYGGTQED
+1147 CEALATVYYGGTQED

-1168 NIGERNDPLLS
+1168 NIGDNNTSLLN
-1179 ANVICKEKPKI
+1179 ANIICKEKPKI

-1215 FTFAWVNDKAGWSIQ
+1215 FTFAWVDDKAGWSIQ

-1249 AYVWKYDAKFYTKTE
+1249 AYVWKYDAKFYTTTE
-1264 EKTSSGW
+1264 EKTNSGW

-1320 TPAEDGKHTRTCT
+1320 MPAEDGKHTRTCT

>member
-35 SAACICTAACTEE
+35 SAACTCTAACTEE

-69 VNAQDDTNNEQQTA
+69 VNVQDDTNNEQQTA

-126 FAFALCGSLTEVTI
+126 FAFALC
-140 PEGVTSIGAGAFQSC
+140 
-155 GSLTEVTIPKSV
+155 
-167 ETIGE
+167 
-172 IAFDECEALAT
+172 D
-183 VYYGGTQEDWDA
+183 
-195 LKNTID
+195 
-201 NGNNPLLNATIM
+201 
-213 YTPQESDFTYTENDT
+213 
-228 GVTIT
+228 
-233 GYTGSTGNIII
+233 
-244 PSELGGKPVTA
+244 
-255 IGEKAFYK
+255 
-263 NKTITSV
+263 
-270 KIPEGVTSIG
+270 
-280 KQAFFVCSSLKE
+280 
-292 VRIPEGVTSIG
+292 
-303 NSAFAQTNLTEVE
+303 
-316 IPKSVKNIEQY
+316 
-327 AFNGCNNLEEVTIPG
+327 
-342 GVQSTGDHAFAHCS
+342 
-356 SLKQVIIS
+356 
-364 DGVEI
+364 
-369 IGRSAFDGCRSLT
+369 
-382 EVTIPKSVTSIEWGA
+382 
-397 FADCDALKTVYYGGS
+397 
-412 QTDWGKISIGSD
+412 
-424 NDPLLKAE
+424 
-432 IICAIQESN
+432 
-441 GFAYTVTG
+441 
-449 DEATIT
+449 
-455 GYTGSAESLVIP
+455 
-467 SELGG
+467 
-472 KPVTAIADKAF
+472 
-483 EGYKNIV
+483 
-490 NIYIPKTIK
+490 
-499 AIGEDAFQ
+499 
-507 NATSNLIRFICYEG
+507 
-521 TENEWANIAIQKGN
+521 
-535 EELNPREFDD
+535 
-545 VAWFRLYE
+545 
-553 CNLSGDMVYQASDDA
+553 
-568 ATLVRYFGSDSKVDI
+568 
-583 PAELGGKPVTEIGE
+583 
-597 WAFAYYSSLT
+597 
-607 EVTIPKSVTS
+607 
-617 IRAFAFRSCSSLT
+617 SLT

-662 SIGDAAF
+662 SIGDSAF

-694 DNDPLLN
+694 DNDPL
-701 ANIICAIQ
+701 
-709 ESNGFEYA
+709 
-717 VNEDGESVTLTKY
+717 TKA
-730 SGSDTEVIIPSELG
+730 EI
-744 GKPVTAI
+744 
-751 GEDAFYRNKTIT
+751 
-763 SVKIP
+763 
-768 EGVTSIGEYA
+768 
-778 FSSCD
+778 
-783 SLTEVT
+783 
-789 IPKSVTSIGNNAFAD
+789 
-804 CSSLTEV
+804 
-811 TIPEGVTSIGDSAF
+811 
-825 INCSS
+825 
-830 LTEVTIPKSV
+830 
-840 TSIGEYAFAFCSS
+840 
-853 LKKVRI
+853 
-859 PEGVTSIGE
+859 
-868 GVFNSCRKL
+868 
-877 TEVTIPKSV
+877 
-886 TSIGLGA
+886 
-893 FDDCDALKTVYYGGT
+893 
-908 QEDWDALK
+908 
-916 KNIGDNNTPLLNAN
+916 
-930 VICAIQ
+930 ICAIQ

-951 ITGYTGSARSLAI
+951 ITGYTGSAKNLVI

-982 GYRTPNIYIP
+982 GYKTPNIYIP

-1030 KGNEQLDPEHFE
+1030 KGNEVLDPEYFE

-1060 YQASDDAAILVRYFG
+1060 YQASDDAATLVRYLG

-1139 IGDRAFYD
+1139 IGEMAFYD

-1168 NIGERNDPLLS
+1168 NIGEDNTSLLN
-1179 ANVICKEKPKI
+1179 ANIICKEKPKI

-1249 AYVWKYDAKFYTKTE
+1249 AYVWKYDAKFYTTTE
-1264 EKTSSGW
+1264 EKTSFGWGW

>member
-25 AETETENNVQ
+25 AETETNVQ
-35 SAACICTAACTEE
+35 SAACTCTAACTEE

-126 FAFALCGSLTEVTI
+126 FAFALC
-140 PEGVTSIGAGAFQSC
+140 
-155 GSLTEVTIPKSV
+155 
-167 ETIGE
+167 
-172 IAFDECEALAT
+172 D
-183 VYYGGTQEDWDA
+183 
-195 LKNTID
+195 
-201 NGNNPLLNATIM
+201 
-213 YTPQESDFTYTENDT
+213 
-228 GVTIT
+228 
-233 GYTGSTGNIII
+233 
-244 PSELGGKPVTA
+244 
-255 IGEKAFYK
+255 
-263 NKTITSV
+263 
-270 KIPEGVTSIG
+270 
-280 KQAFFVCSSLKE
+280 
-292 VRIPEGVTSIG
+292 
-303 NSAFAQTNLTEVE
+303 
-316 IPKSVKNIEQY
+316 
-327 AFNGCNNLEEVTIPG
+327 
-342 GVQSTGDHAFAHCS
+342 
-356 SLKQVIIS
+356 
-364 DGVEI
+364 
-369 IGRSAFDGCRSLT
+369 
-382 EVTIPKSVTSIEWGA
+382 
-397 FADCDALKTVYYGGS
+397 
-412 QTDWGKISIGSD
+412 
-424 NDPLLKAE
+424 
-432 IICAIQESN
+432 
-441 GFAYTVTG
+441 
-449 DEATIT
+449 
-455 GYTGSAESLVIP
+455 
-467 SELGG
+467 
-472 KPVTAIADKAF
+472 
-483 EGYKNIV
+483 
-490 NIYIPKTIK
+490 
-499 AIGEDAFQ
+499 
-507 NATSNLIRFICYEG
+507 
-521 TENEWANIAIQKGN
+521 
-535 EELNPREFDD
+535 
-545 VAWFRLYE
+545 
-553 CNLSGDMVYQASDDA
+553 
-568 ATLVRYFGSDSKVDI
+568 
-583 PAELGGKPVTEIGE
+583 
-597 WAFAYYSSLT
+597 
-607 EVTIPKSVTS
+607 
-617 IRAFAFRSCSSLT
+617 SLT

-694 DNDPLLN
+694 DNDPLLK
-701 ANIICAIQ
+701 AEI
-709 ESNGFEYA
+709 
-717 VNEDGESVTLTKY
+717 
-730 SGSDTEVIIPSELG
+730 
-744 GKPVTAI
+744 
-751 GEDAFYRNKTIT
+751 
-763 SVKIP
+763 
-768 EGVTSIGEYA
+768 
-778 FSSCD
+778 
-783 SLTEVT
+783 
-789 IPKSVTSIGNNAFAD
+789 
-804 CSSLTEV
+804 
-811 TIPEGVTSIGDSAF
+811 
-825 INCSS
+825 
-830 LTEVTIPKSV
+830 
-840 TSIGEYAFAFCSS
+840 
-853 LKKVRI
+853 
-859 PEGVTSIGE
+859 
-868 GVFNSCRKL
+868 
-877 TEVTIPKSV
+877 
-886 TSIGLGA
+886 
-893 FDDCDALKTVYYGGT
+893 
-908 QEDWDALK
+908 
-916 KNIGDNNTPLLNAN
+916 
-930 VICAIQ
+930 ICAIQ
-936 ESNGFAYTVTGDEAT
+936 ESNGFAYTVTGDEATITGYTGSAKSLVIPSELGGKPVTAIADKAFYGYKTPNIYIPKTIKKIGEDAFWGTVISDEFRFICYEGTKNEWANIAIQKGNEQLDPKYLEGDPPSARPYECNLSGDMVYQASDNAATLVRYFGADSKVDIPAELGGKPVTEIGVGAFGFCSSLTEVTIPKSVTSIGEMAFYDCGALATVYYGGTQEDWDALEKNIGEENTPLLNANIICAIQESNGFEYTVTGDEVT

-982 GYRTPNIYIP
+982 GYGTPNIYIP

-1004 RTVSSDTFRFICYE
+1004 RTVSSDEVRFICYE
-1018 GTENE
+1018 GTKNE
-1023 WANIAVQ
+1023 WANIAIQ
-1030 KGNEQLDPEHFE
+1030 KGNEQLDPKYLE
-1042 GDPLTA
+1042 GDPPSA
-1048 RLYECNLSGDMV
+1048 RPYECNLSGDMV
-1060 YQASDDAAILVRYFG
+1060 YQASDNAATLVRYFG
-1075 SDSKVDIP
+1075 ADSKVDIP
-1083 AELGGKPVTSIGWL
+1083 AELGGKPVTEIWGFAFADYSGLTKVTIPKSVSSIGQA
-1097 AFVHCSS
+1097 AFAGCNS
-1104 LTEATIPEGVTSIG
+1104 LTEVTIPKSVTSIG
-1118 EMAFWGCSSLTEV
+1118 DSAFLSCSSLTEV

-1139 IGDRAFYD
+1139 IGEMAFYG
-1147 CGALATVYYGGTQED
+1147 CEALATVYYGGTQED

-1168 NIGERNDPLLS
+1168 NIGDNNTSLLN
-1179 ANVICKEKPKI
+1179 ANIICKEKPKI

-1215 FTFAWVNDKAGWSIQ
+1215 FTFAWVDDKAGWSIQ

-1249 AYVWKYDAKFYTKTE
+1249 AYVWKYDAKFYTTTE
-1264 EKTSSGW
+1264 EKTNSGW

-1320 TPAEDGKHTRTCT
+1320 MPAEDGKHTRTCT

>member
-25 AETETENNVQ
+25 AETENNVQ
-35 SAACICTAACTEE
+35 SAACTCTAACTEE

-61 APLTDCAQ
+61 ATLTDCAQ
-69 VNAQDDTNNEQQTA
+69 VNTNNEQQTA

-102 YTGSAKSLVIP
+102 YTGSAKNLVIP

-126 FAFALCGSLTEVTI
+126 FAFALCDSLTEVTI
-140 PEGVTSIGAGAFQSC
+140 PEGVTSIGNAAFS
-155 GSLTEVTIPKSV
+155 G
-167 ETIGE
+167 
-172 IAFDECEALAT
+172 
-183 VYYGGTQEDWDA
+183 
-195 LKNTID
+195 
-201 NGNNPLLNATIM
+201 
-213 YTPQESDFTYTENDT
+213 
-228 GVTIT
+228 
-233 GYTGSTGNIII
+233 
-244 PSELGGKPVTA
+244 
-255 IGEKAFYK
+255 
-263 NKTITSV
+263 
-270 KIPEGVTSIG
+270 
-280 KQAFFVCSSLKE
+280 CS
-292 VRIPEGVTSIG
+292 
-303 NSAFAQTNLTEVE
+303 
-316 IPKSVKNIEQY
+316 
-327 AFNGCNNLEEVTIPG
+327 
-342 GVQSTGDHAFAHCS
+342 
-356 SLKQVIIS
+356 
-364 DGVEI
+364 
-369 IGRSAFDGCRSLT
+369 SLT
-382 EVTIPKSVTSIEWGA
+382 EVTIPKSVTSIGDSA
-397 FADCDALKTVYYGGS
+397 FYNCDALKTVYYGGS

-455 GYTGSAESLVIP
+455 GYTGSARSLVIP

-483 EGYKNIV
+483 EGYKNMV

-499 AIGEDAFQ
+499 TIGENAFREKIDE
-507 NATSNLIRFICYEG
+507 ARFICYEG
-521 TENEWANIAIQKGN
+521 TENEWANIAVQKGN
-535 EELNPREFDD
+535 EGLDPEHAGFEP
-545 VAWFRLYE
+545 WFRLYE
-553 CNLSGDMVYQASDDA
+553 CNLSGDMVYQASDDAATLVCYFGSDSKVDIPAELGGKPVTAIGEYAFHHNTTITSVKIPEGVTSIGESAFRWCSSLTEVTISEGVTSIGGTAFAYCSSLTEVTIPKSVTSIKYAAFYDCGALATVYYGGTQEDWDALEKNIGEENTPLLNANIICAIQESNGFAYTVTGDEATITGYTGSAKNIVIPSELGGKPVTAIADKAFYRYGKMRDIYIPKTVKAIGEDAFLYAVSEEEADSRIRFICYEGTGKEWANIAIQEGNNAVKPNDDNFRIGVYECSLSGDMVYQASDDA

-583 PAELGGKPVTEIGE
+583 PAELGGKPVTEIRKF
-597 WAFAYYSSLT
+597 AFADYRGLT
-607 EVTIPKSVTS
+607 KVTIPKSVSS
-617 IRAFAFRSCSSLT
+617 IWQGAFAY
-630 EVTIPEG
+630 
-637 VTSIGNAAFSGCSS
+637 CSS

-662 SIGDAAF
+662 SIKYAAF
-669 YNCDALKTVYYGG
+669 YDCGAL
-682 SQTDW
+682 
-687 GKISIGS
+687 
-694 DNDPLLN
+694 
-701 ANIICAIQ
+701 A
-709 ESNGFEYA
+709 
-717 VNEDGESVTLTKY
+717 
-730 SGSDTEVIIPSELG
+730 
-744 GKPVTAI
+744 
-751 GEDAFYRNKTIT
+751 
-763 SVKIP
+763 
-768 EGVTSIGEYA
+768 
-778 FSSCD
+778 
-783 SLTEVT
+783 
-789 IPKSVTSIGNNAFAD
+789 
-804 CSSLTEV
+804 
-811 TIPEGVTSIGDSAF
+811 
-825 INCSS
+825 
-830 LTEVTIPKSV
+830 
-840 TSIGEYAFAFCSS
+840 
-853 LKKVRI
+853 
-859 PEGVTSIGE
+859 
-868 GVFNSCRKL
+868 
-877 TEVTIPKSV
+877 
-886 TSIGLGA
+886 
-893 FDDCDALKTVYYGGT
+893 TVYYGGT

-936 ESNGFAYTVTGDEAT
+936 ESNGFEYTVTGDEAT
-951 ITGYTGSARSLAI
+951 ITGYTGSARSLVI

-982 GYRTPNIYIP
+982 GYKTPNIYIP
-992 KTIKAIGEDAFA
+992 KTIKAIGEYAFA
-1004 RTVSSDTFRFICYE
+1004 RTVSSDEFRFICYE
-1018 GTENE
+1018 GTEKE

-1030 KGNEQLDPEHFE
+1030 EGNEELDPEYADDTPWF
-1042 GDPLTA
+1042 

-1060 YQASDDAAILVRYFG
+1060 YQASDDAATLVRYFG
-1075 SDSKVDIP
+1075 ADSKVDIP
-1083 AELGGKPVTSIGWL
+1083 AELGGKPVTSIGEY
-1097 AFVHCSS
+1097 AFVYCNS
-1104 LTEATIPEGVTSIG
+1104 LTEVTIPEGVTSIGVGAFAGCRSLTEVTIPEGVTSIG
-1118 EMAFWGCSSLTEV
+1118 EWAFEGCSNLTKAIIPEGVTSIGKGAFLSCRSLTEV

-1139 IGDRAFYD
+1139 IGELAFYG
-1147 CGALATVYYGGTQED
+1147 CEALATVYYGGTQED

-1168 NIGERNDPLLS
+1168 NIGEDNTPLLN
-1179 ANVICKEKPKI
+1179 ANIICKEKPKI

-1249 AYVWKYDAKFYTKTE
+1249 AYAWKYDAKFYTTTE

-1307 DAMESTEH
+1307 DAVESTEH

-1433 VTDSKGNVTKWL
+1433 VTDSKGNVTNWL

>member
-25 AETETENNVQ
+25 AETENNVQ
-35 SAACICTAACTEE
+35 SAACTCTAACTEE

-102 YTGSAKSLVIP
+102 YTGSAK
-113 SELGGKPVTEIGI
+113 
-126 FAFALCGSLTEVTI
+126 
-140 PEGVTSIGAGAFQSC
+140 
-155 GSLTEVTIPKSV
+155 
-167 ETIGE
+167 
-172 IAFDECEALAT
+172 
-183 VYYGGTQEDWDA
+183 
-195 LKNTID
+195 
-201 NGNNPLLNATIM
+201 
-213 YTPQESDFTYTENDT
+213 
-228 GVTIT
+228 
-233 GYTGSTGNIII
+233 NIVI

-255 IGEKAFYK
+255 IGEDAFYQ

-270 KIPEGVTSIG
+270 KIPEGVTSI
-280 KQAFFVCSSLKE
+280 
-292 VRIPEGVTSIG
+292 
-303 NSAFAQTNLTEVE
+303 E
-316 IPKSVKNIEQY
+316 I
-327 AFNGCNNLEEVTIPG
+327 T
-342 GVQSTGDHAFAHCS
+342 
-356 SLKQVIIS
+356 
-364 DGVEI
+364 
-369 IGRSAFDGCRSLT
+369 
-382 EVTIPKSVTSIEWGA
+382 
-397 FADCDALKTVYYGGS
+397 
-412 QTDWGKISIGSD
+412 
-424 NDPLLKAE
+424 
-432 IICAIQESN
+432 
-441 GFAYTVTG
+441 
-449 DEATIT
+449 
-455 GYTGSAESLVIP
+455 
-467 SELGG
+467 
-472 KPVTAIADKAF
+472 
-483 EGYKNIV
+483 
-490 NIYIPKTIK
+490 
-499 AIGEDAFQ
+499 
-507 NATSNLIRFICYEG
+507 
-521 TENEWANIAIQKGN
+521 
-535 EELNPREFDD
+535 
-545 VAWFRLYE
+545 
-553 CNLSGDMVYQASDDA
+553 
-568 ATLVRYFGSDSKVDI
+568 
-583 PAELGGKPVTEIGE
+583 
-597 WAFAYYSSLT
+597 
-607 EVTIPKSVTS
+607 
-617 IRAFAFRSCSSLT
+617 AFR
-630 EVTIPEG
+630 
-637 VTSIGNAAFSGCSS
+637 NCSS

-662 SIGDAAF
+662 SIGWGAF
-669 YNCDALKTVYYGG
+669 VECDALTTVHYGG
-682 SQTDW
+682 TQKDW
-687 GKISIGS
+687 DALKKNIGEG
-694 DNDPLLN
+694 NAWLLN
-701 ANIICAIQ
+701 ANIIYS
-709 ESNGFEYA
+709 ENSSDYA
-717 VNEDGESVTLTKY
+717 YSVNDAGDGVTITKY

-893 FDDCDALKTVYYGGT
+893 FDDCGALATVYYGGT
-908 QEDWDALK
+908 QKDWDALK
-916 KNIGDNNTPLLNAN
+916 KNIGGDNDPLLNAN

-1004 RTVSSDTFRFICYE
+1004 RTVSSDKFRFICYE

-1030 KGNEQLDPEHFE
+1030 EGNEELDPEHADDTPWF
-1042 GDPLTA
+1042 

-1060 YQASDDAAILVRYFG
+1060 YQASDDAATLARYFG

-1083 AELGGKPVTSIGWL
+1083 AELGGKPVTSIGDY
-1097 AFVHCSS
+1097 AFVYCSS
-1104 LTEATIPEGVTSIG
+1104 LTEVTIPEGVTSIG
-1118 EMAFWGCSSLTEV
+1118 VGAFGACSNLTKAIIAEGVTSIGESAFQSCGSLTEV

-1139 IGDRAFYD
+1139 IGEMAFD
-1147 CGALATVYYGGTQED
+1147 ECEALATVYYGGTQED

-1168 NIGERNDPLLS
+1168 NIGEENTPLLS

>member
-16 LGTVTPALA
+16 LGMVTPALA
-25 AETETENNVQ
+25 AQTEANVQ
-35 SAACICTAACTEE
+35 SAACTCTAACTEE
-48 TRNMDCAV
+48 TRNMDCAM

-102 YTGSAKSLVIP
+102 YTGSAESLVIP
-113 SELGGKPVTEIGI
+113 SELGGKPVTEIGAM
-126 FAFALCGSLTEVTI
+126 AFSYCSSLTKATI
-140 PEGVTSIGAGAFQSC
+140 PEGVTSIG
-155 GSLTEVTIPKSV
+155 E
-167 ETIGE
+167 
-172 IAFDECEALAT
+172 
-183 VYYGGTQEDWDA
+183 
-195 LKNTID
+195 
-201 NGNNPLLNATIM
+201 
-213 YTPQESDFTYTENDT
+213 
-228 GVTIT
+228 
-233 GYTGSTGNIII
+233 
-244 PSELGGKPVTA
+244 
-255 IGEKAFYK
+255 
-263 NKTITSV
+263 
-270 KIPEGVTSIG
+270 
-280 KQAFFVCSSLKE
+280 
-292 VRIPEGVTSIG
+292 
-303 NSAFAQTNLTEVE
+303 
-316 IPKSVKNIEQY
+316 Y
-327 AFNGCNNLEEVTIPG
+327 AF
-342 GVQSTGDHAFAHCS
+342 SYCS
-356 SLKQVIIS
+356 
-364 DGVEI
+364 
-369 IGRSAFDGCRSLT
+369 SLT
-382 EVTIPKSVTSIEWGA
+382 EVTIPKSVTSMEDRA
-397 FADCDALKTVYYGGS
+397 FYECKALTTVHYGGTQEDWDALK
-412 QTDWGKISIGSD
+412 KNISEE
-424 NDPLLKAE
+424 NTPLLNAN

-455 GYTGSAESLVIP
+455 GYTGSAENIVIP

-507 NATSNLIRFICYEG
+507 NATSSLIRFICYEG

-535 EELNPREFDD
+535 SELNPREFDD

-607 EVTIPKSVTS
+607 EVTIPEGVTS

-630 EVTIPEG
+630 KATISEG
-637 VTSIGNAAFSGCSS
+637 VTSIGDSAFAYCSS

-662 SIGDAAF
+662 SIEFFAF
-669 YNCDALKTVYYGG
+669 YDCGALTTVH
-682 SQTDW
+682 
-687 GKISIGS
+687 
-694 DNDPLLN
+694 
-701 ANIICAIQ
+701 
-709 ESNGFEYA
+709 
-717 VNEDGESVTLTKY
+717 
-730 SGSDTEVIIPSELG
+730 
-744 GKPVTAI
+744 
-751 GEDAFYRNKTIT
+751 
-763 SVKIP
+763 
-768 EGVTSIGEYA
+768 
-778 FSSCD
+778 
-783 SLTEVT
+783 
-789 IPKSVTSIGNNAFAD
+789 
-804 CSSLTEV
+804 
-811 TIPEGVTSIGDSAF
+811 
-825 INCSS
+825 
-830 LTEVTIPKSV
+830 
-840 TSIGEYAFAFCSS
+840 
-853 LKKVRI
+853 
-859 PEGVTSIGE
+859 
-868 GVFNSCRKL
+868 
-877 TEVTIPKSV
+877 
-886 TSIGLGA
+886 
-893 FDDCDALKTVYYGGT
+893 YGGT
-908 QEDWDALK
+908 QEDWEALK
-916 KNIGDNNTPLLNAN
+916 KNIGEENTPLLNAN
-930 VICAIQ
+930 I
-936 ESNGFAYTVTGDEAT
+936 
-951 ITGYTGSARSLAI
+951 
-964 PSELGGK
+964 
-971 PVTAIADKAFY
+971 
-982 GYRTPNIYIP
+982 
-992 KTIKAIGEDAFA
+992 
-1004 RTVSSDTFRFICYE
+1004 
-1018 GTENE
+1018 
-1023 WANIAVQ
+1023 
-1030 KGNEQLDPEHFE
+1030 
-1042 GDPLTA
+1042 
-1048 RLYECNLSGDMV
+1048 
-1060 YQASDDAAILVRYFG
+1060 
-1075 SDSKVDIP
+1075 
-1083 AELGGKPVTSIGWL
+1083 
-1097 AFVHCSS
+1097 
-1104 LTEATIPEGVTSIG
+1104 
-1118 EMAFWGCSSLTEV
+1118 
-1131 TIPKSVTS
+1131 
-1139 IGDRAFYD
+1139 
-1147 CGALATVYYGGTQED
+1147 
-1162 WDALKK
+1162 
-1168 NIGERNDPLLS
+1168 
-1179 ANVICKEKPKI
+1179 ICKEKPKI

-1237 SFDNGKLVLRDT
+1237 AFDNGKLVLRDT
-1249 AYVWKYDAKFYTKTE
+1249 AYVWKYDAKFYTTTE

-1283 WYLVGDGTDLSISKS
+1283 WYLVGDGTDLSISKL

-1359 NASVSVSATVTKRT
+1359 NASVSVSAIVTKRT

-1406 EYSDDGKHYLT
+1406 EYSNDGKHYLT

-1433 VTDSKGNVTKWL
+1433 VTDSKGNVTNWL

>member
-25 AETETENNVQ
+25 AETENNVQ
-35 SAACICTAACTEE
+35 SAACTCTAACTEE
-48 TRNMDCAV
+48 TRDMDCAV

-83 NAENG
+83 NAE
-88 FEYTVTGDE
+88 
-97 ATITG
+97 
-102 YTGSAKSLVIP
+102 
-113 SELGGKPVTEIGI
+113 
-126 FAFALCGSLTEVTI
+126 
-140 PEGVTSIGAGAFQSC
+140 
-155 GSLTEVTIPKSV
+155 
-167 ETIGE
+167 
-172 IAFDECEALAT
+172 
-183 VYYGGTQEDWDA
+183 
-195 LKNTID
+195 
-201 NGNNPLLNATIM
+201 
-213 YTPQESDFTYTENDT
+213 
-228 GVTIT
+228 
-233 GYTGSTGNIII
+233 
-244 PSELGGKPVTA
+244 
-255 IGEKAFYK
+255 
-263 NKTITSV
+263 
-270 KIPEGVTSIG
+270 
-280 KQAFFVCSSLKE
+280 
-292 VRIPEGVTSIG
+292 
-303 NSAFAQTNLTEVE
+303 
-316 IPKSVKNIEQY
+316 
-327 AFNGCNNLEEVTIPG
+327 
-342 GVQSTGDHAFAHCS
+342 
-356 SLKQVIIS
+356 
-364 DGVEI
+364 
-369 IGRSAFDGCRSLT
+369 
-382 EVTIPKSVTSIEWGA
+382 
-397 FADCDALKTVYYGGS
+397 
-412 QTDWGKISIGSD
+412 
-424 NDPLLKAE
+424 
-432 IICAIQESN
+432 
-441 GFAYTVTG
+441 
-449 DEATIT
+449 
-455 GYTGSAESLVIP
+455 
-467 SELGG
+467 
-472 KPVTAIADKAF
+472 
-483 EGYKNIV
+483 
-490 NIYIPKTIK
+490 
-499 AIGEDAFQ
+499 
-507 NATSNLIRFICYEG
+507 
-521 TENEWANIAIQKGN
+521 
-535 EELNPREFDD
+535 
-545 VAWFRLYE
+545 
-553 CNLSGDMVYQASDDA
+553 
-568 ATLVRYFGSDSKVDI
+568 
-583 PAELGGKPVTEIGE
+583 
-597 WAFAYYSSLT
+597 
-607 EVTIPKSVTS
+607 
-617 IRAFAFRSCSSLT
+617 
-630 EVTIPEG
+630 
-637 VTSIGNAAFSGCSS
+637 
-651 LTEVTIPKSVT
+651 
-662 SIGDAAF
+662 
-669 YNCDALKTVYYGG
+669 
-682 SQTDW
+682 
-687 GKISIGS
+687 
-694 DNDPLLN
+694 
-701 ANIICAIQ
+701 
-709 ESNGFEYA
+709 NGFEYA

-789 IPKSVTSIGNNAFAD
+789 IPKSVTSIG
-804 CSSLTEV
+804 EW
-811 TIPEGVTSIGDSAF
+811 
-825 INCSS
+825 
-830 LTEVTIPKSV
+830 
-840 TSIGEYAFAFCSS
+840 AFAFCSS

-893 FDDCDALKTVYYGGT
+893 FDDCDALKTVYYGGSQTDWGKISIGSDNDPLLNANIICAIQESNGFEYAVNEDGESVTLTKYSSSDTEVIIPSELGGKPVTAIGEKAFYQNKTITSVKIPEGVTSIEITAFRNCSSLTEVTIPKSVTSIGWGAFVECDALTTVHYGGT
-908 QEDWDALK
+908 QKDWDALK
-916 KNIGDNNTPLLNAN
+916 KNIGEGNAWLLNAN
-930 VICAIQ
+930 IIYS
-936 ESNGFAYTVTGDEAT
+936 ENSSDYAYSVNDAGDGVT
-951 ITGYTGSARSLAI
+951 ITKYNGSAKNIII

-982 GYRTPNIYIP
+982 RYGKMRDIYIP
-992 KTIKAIGEDAFA
+992 KTVKAIGEDAFLYA
-1004 RTVSSDTFRFICYE
+1004 VSEEEADSRIRFICYE
-1018 GTENE
+1018 GTGKE
-1023 WANIAVQ
+1023 WANIAIQ
-1030 KGNEQLDPEHFE
+1030 EGNNAVKPNDDNFRI
-1042 GDPLTA
+1042 GV
-1048 RLYECNLSGDMV
+1048 YECSLSGDMV
-1060 YQASDDAAILVRYFG
+1060 YQASDDAATLVRYFG

-1083 AELGGKPVTSIGWL
+1083 AELGGKPVTEIREFAFADYRGLTKVTIPKSVSSIGQG
-1097 AFVHCSS
+1097 AF
-1104 LTEATIPEGVTSIG
+1104 AY
-1118 EMAFWGCSSLTEV
+1118 CSSLTEV

-1139 IGDRAFYD
+1139 IEYAAFYD

-1168 NIGERNDPLLS
+1168 NIGDNNTPLLNANIICAIQESNGFEYTVTGDEATITGYTGSAKNIVIPSELGGKPVTAIADKAFYGYGKMRDIYIPKTVKTIGENAFQNAVSTDEADSWIQFICYEGTENEWANIAIQEGNNAVKPDDAHFRIGVYECSLSGDMVYQASDDAATLVRYFGSDSKVDIPAELGGKPITSIGNDAFAHCSSLTEVTIPKSVTSIGKFAFESCSSLTKVIIAEGVTSIGRAAFGHCSSLTKAIIPEGVTSIGESAFQSCGSLTEVTIPKSVTSIESFAFCDCEALKTVYYGGTQKDWDALKKNIGDNNTPLLS

-1215 FTFAWVNDKAGWSIQ
+1215 FTFVWVNDKAGWSIQ

-1249 AYVWKYDAKFYTKTE
+1249 AYAWKYDAKFYTTTE

>member
-25 AETETENNVQ
+25 AETETETNVQ
-35 SAACICTAACTEE
+35 SAACTCTAACTEE

-69 VNAQDDTNNEQQTA
+69 VNVQDDTNNEPQTA

-88 FEYTVTGDE
+88 FAYTVTGDE

-102 YTGSAKSLVIP
+102 YTGSARSLAIP
-113 SELGGKPVTEIGI
+113 SELGGKPVTAIGEKAFEGYKNIVNIYIPKTIKAIGEDAFLDVFDRNSGNLFVCYQRTKNEWGEIEIQEGNDEIDLPDNSATEDGRILYPKYECNLSGDMVYQASDNAATLVRYFGSDSKVDIPAELGGKPVTEIGML
-126 FAFALCGSLTEVTI
+126 AFTNCSGLTKVTI

-167 ETIGE
+167 ETIGDG
-172 IAFDECEALAT
+172 AFSSCSSLTEVTIPEGVTSIKDSAFQSCSSLTEVTIPKSVTSIGWGAFIECDALTT
-183 VYYGGTQEDWDA
+183 VHYGGTQKDWDA
-195 LKNTID
+195 LKKNIGE
-201 NGNNPLLNATIM
+201 GNAWLLNANII
-213 YTPQESDFTYTENDT
+213 YSENSSDYAYSVNDAGD

-233 GYTGSTGNIII
+233 GYTGSAKNLVI

-280 KQAFFVCSSLKE
+280 DNAFSVCDSLTKAT
-292 VRIPEGVTSIG
+292 IPEGVTSIG
-303 NSAFAQTNLTEVE
+303 DNAF
-316 IPKSVKNIEQY
+316 
-327 AFNGCNNLEEVTIPG
+327 
-342 GVQSTGDHAFAHCS
+342 
-356 SLKQVIIS
+356 
-364 DGVEI
+364 
-369 IGRSAFDGCRSLT
+369 
-382 EVTIPKSVTSIEWGA
+382 
-397 FADCDALKTVYYGGS
+397 
-412 QTDWGKISIGSD
+412 
-424 NDPLLKAE
+424 
-432 IICAIQESN
+432 
-441 GFAYTVTG
+441 
-449 DEATIT
+449 
-455 GYTGSAESLVIP
+455 
-467 SELGG
+467 
-472 KPVTAIADKAF
+472 
-483 EGYKNIV
+483 
-490 NIYIPKTIK
+490 
-499 AIGEDAFQ
+499 
-507 NATSNLIRFICYEG
+507 
-521 TENEWANIAIQKGN
+521 
-535 EELNPREFDD
+535 
-545 VAWFRLYE
+545 
-553 CNLSGDMVYQASDDA
+553 SG
-568 ATLVRYFGSDSKVDI
+568 
-583 PAELGGKPVTEIGE
+583 
-597 WAFAYYSSLT
+597 
-607 EVTIPKSVTS
+607 
-617 IRAFAFRSCSSLT
+617 CSSLT

-637 VTSIGNAAFSGCSS
+637 VTSIGAGAFSVCDSLTKATIPEGVTSIRGSVFEGCSS

-662 SIGDAAF
+662 SIKYAAF
-669 YNCDALKTVYYGG
+669 YDCGALATVYYGG

-687 GKISIGS
+687 DALKNTI
-694 DNDPLLN
+694 DNGNNPLLN
-701 ANIICAIQ
+701 ANI
-709 ESNGFEYA
+709 
-717 VNEDGESVTLTKY
+717 
-730 SGSDTEVIIPSELG
+730 
-744 GKPVTAI
+744 
-751 GEDAFYRNKTIT
+751 
-763 SVKIP
+763 
-768 EGVTSIGEYA
+768 
-778 FSSCD
+778 
-783 SLTEVT
+783 
-789 IPKSVTSIGNNAFAD
+789 
-804 CSSLTEV
+804 
-811 TIPEGVTSIGDSAF
+811 
-825 INCSS
+825 
-830 LTEVTIPKSV
+830 
-840 TSIGEYAFAFCSS
+840 
-853 LKKVRI
+853 
-859 PEGVTSIGE
+859 
-868 GVFNSCRKL
+868 
-877 TEVTIPKSV
+877 
-886 TSIGLGA
+886 
-893 FDDCDALKTVYYGGT
+893 
-908 QEDWDALK
+908 
-916 KNIGDNNTPLLNAN
+916 
-930 VICAIQ
+930 ICAIQ

-971 PVTAIADKAFY
+971 PVTAIADKAFE
-982 GYRTPNIYIP
+982 GYKNMVNIYIP
-992 KTIKAIGEDAFA
+992 KTIKTIGENAFREKIDEA
-1004 RTVSSDTFRFICYE
+1004 RFICYE

-1030 KGNEQLDPEHFE
+1030 KGNEGLDPEHAGFE
-1042 GDPLTA
+1042 PWF

-1060 YQASDDAAILVRYFG
+1060 YQASDDAATLVCYFG

-1083 AELGGKPVTSIGWL
+1083 AELGGKPVTAIGEYAFHHNTTITSVKIPEGVTSIGES
-1097 AFVHCSS
+1097 AFRWCSS
-1104 LTEATIPEGVTSIG
+1104 LTEVTIPEGVTSIG
-1118 EMAFWGCSSLTEV
+1118 VYAFQFCNSLTEVTIPEGVTSIGDGAFESCRSLTKVTISEGVTSIGGTAFAYCSSLTEV

-1139 IGDRAFYD
+1139 IEYAAFD
-1147 CGALATVYYGGTQED
+1147 GCGALATVYYGGTQED

-1168 NIGERNDPLLS
+1168 NIGEENNSLLNANIICAIQESNGFAYTVTGDEATITGYTGSARSLVIPSELGGKPVTAIADKAFYGYKTPNIYIPKTIKAIGEDAFAGTVISDEFRFICYEGTENEWANIAIQKGNGELDPEYADDVPWFRLYECNLSGDMVYQASDDAATLVRYLGSDSKVDIPAELGGKPVTSIRGLAFVHCSSLTEATIPEGVTSIGEGAFWYCSSLTKVTIPEGVTSIKDSAFRACRSLTEVTIPKSVTSIGGSAFHDCEALATVYYGGTQEDWDALKKNIGEENNSLLN

-1249 AYVWKYDAKFYTKTE
+1249 AYVWKYDAKFYTTTE

-1433 VTDSKGNVTKWL
+1433 VTDSKGNVTNWL

>member
-1 MKKQVCSSLLALTMT
+1 M
-16 LGTVTPALA
+16 
-25 AETETENNVQ
+25 
-35 SAACICTAACTEE
+35 ACTEE
-48 TRNMDCAV
+48 TMNAECPI

-69 VNAQDDTNNEQQTA
+69 VNVQDDTNNEQQTA

-88 FEYTVTGDE
+88 FAYTVTGDE

-102 YTGSAKSLVIP
+102 YTGSAKNIVIP
-113 SELGGKPVTEIGI
+113 SELGGKPVTAIADKAFYEYKMLNIYIPKTIKTIGED
-126 FAFALCGSLTEVTI
+126 AFPIGSDETRFICYEGTENEWANIAVQKGNGGLDPEHAGVDPWFRLYECNLSGDMVYQASDDAATLVRYFGSDSKVDIPAELGGKPVTSIGVYAFWNCRSLTKVTIPEGVTSIKDSTFRYCISLTEVNIPKSVETIGDEAFQFCDSLTEVTI
-140 PEGVTSIGAGAFQSC
+140 PEGVTSIGVYAFKFC
-155 GSLTEVTIPKSV
+155 NSLTEVT
-167 ETIGE
+167 
-172 IAFDECEALAT
+172 
-183 VYYGGTQEDWDA
+183 
-195 LKNTID
+195 
-201 NGNNPLLNATIM
+201 
-213 YTPQESDFTYTENDT
+213 
-228 GVTIT
+228 
-233 GYTGSTGNIII
+233 
-244 PSELGGKPVTA
+244 
-255 IGEKAFYK
+255 
-263 NKTITSV
+263 
-270 KIPEGVTSIG
+270 IPEGVTSIG
-280 KQAFFVCSSLKE
+280 DGAFESCRSLTE
-292 VRIPEGVTSIG
+292 VTISEGVTSIG
-303 NSAFAQTNLTEVE
+303 GSAF
-316 IPKSVKNIEQY
+316 
-327 AFNGCNNLEEVTIPG
+327 
-342 GVQSTGDHAFAHCS
+342 QSCS
-356 SLKQVIIS
+356 
-364 DGVEI
+364 
-369 IGRSAFDGCRSLT
+369 SLT
-382 EVTIPKSVTSIEWGA
+382 EVTIPKSVTSIGGSAFQSCSSLTKATIPEGVTSIRGSVFEGCSSLREVTIPKSVTSIESHAFYNCGA
-397 FADCDALKTVYYGGS
+397 LATVYYGGT
-412 QTDWGKISIGSD
+412 QGDWDALKKNISEY
-424 NDPLLKAE
+424 NTPLLNAN

-455 GYTGSAESLVIP
+455 GYTGSAENIVIP

-607 EVTIPKSVTS
+607 EVTIPEGVTS

-630 EVTIPEG
+630 KAIIPEG
-637 VTSIGNAAFSGCSS
+637 VTSIGESAFQSCGS

-662 SIGDAAF
+662 SI
-669 YNCDALKTVYYGG
+669 
-682 SQTDW
+682 
-687 GKISIGS
+687 
-694 DNDPLLN
+694 
-701 ANIICAIQ
+701 
-709 ESNGFEYA
+709 EY
-717 VNEDGESVTLTKY
+717 
-730 SGSDTEVIIPSELG
+730 
-744 GKPVTAI
+744 
-751 GEDAFYRNKTIT
+751 
-763 SVKIP
+763 
-768 EGVTSIGEYA
+768 
-778 FSSCD
+778 
-783 SLTEVT
+783 
-789 IPKSVTSIGNNAFAD
+789 
-804 CSSLTEV
+804 
-811 TIPEGVTSIGDSAF
+811 
-825 INCSS
+825 
-830 LTEVTIPKSV
+830 
-840 TSIGEYAFAFCSS
+840 FAFC
-853 LKKVRI
+853 
-859 PEGVTSIGE
+859 
-868 GVFNSCRKL
+868 
-877 TEVTIPKSV
+877 
-886 TSIGLGA
+886 
-893 FDDCDALKTVYYGGT
+893 
-908 QEDWDALK
+908 
-916 KNIGDNNTPLLNAN
+916 
-930 VICAIQ
+930 
-936 ESNGFAYTVTGDEAT
+936 
-951 ITGYTGSARSLAI
+951 
-964 PSELGGK
+964 
-971 PVTAIADKAFY
+971 
-982 GYRTPNIYIP
+982 
-992 KTIKAIGEDAFA
+992 
-1004 RTVSSDTFRFICYE
+1004 
-1018 GTENE
+1018 
-1023 WANIAVQ
+1023 
-1030 KGNEQLDPEHFE
+1030 
-1042 GDPLTA
+1042 
-1048 RLYECNLSGDMV
+1048 
-1060 YQASDDAAILVRYFG
+1060 
-1075 SDSKVDIP
+1075 
-1083 AELGGKPVTSIGWL
+1083 
-1097 AFVHCSS
+1097 
-1104 LTEATIPEGVTSIG
+1104 
-1118 EMAFWGCSSLTEV
+1118 
-1131 TIPKSVTS
+1131 
-1139 IGDRAFYD
+1139 D

-1168 NIGERNDPLLS
+1168 NIGEENTPLLN
-1179 ANVICKEKPKI
+1179 ANIICKEKPKI

-1249 AYVWKYDAKFYTKTE
+1249 AYVWKYDAKFYTTTE

-1433 VTDSKGNVTKWL
+1433 VTDSKGNVTNWL

>member
-25 AETETENNVQ
+25 AETETETENNVQ
-35 SAACICTAACTEE
+35 SAACTCTAACTED

-88 FEYTVTGDE
+88 FEYAENKEGEGVM
-97 ATITG
+97 ITG
-102 YTGSAKSLVIP
+102 YTGSAK
-113 SELGGKPVTEIGI
+113 
-126 FAFALCGSLTEVTI
+126 
-140 PEGVTSIGAGAFQSC
+140 
-155 GSLTEVTIPKSV
+155 
-167 ETIGE
+167 
-172 IAFDECEALAT
+172 
-183 VYYGGTQEDWDA
+183 
-195 LKNTID
+195 
-201 NGNNPLLNATIM
+201 
-213 YTPQESDFTYTENDT
+213 
-228 GVTIT
+228 
-233 GYTGSTGNIII
+233 NIVI

-255 IGEKAFYK
+255 IG
-263 NKTITSV
+263 
-270 KIPEGVTSIG
+270 
-280 KQAFFVCSSLKE
+280 
-292 VRIPEGVTSIG
+292 
-303 NSAFAQTNLTEVE
+303 
-316 IPKSVKNIEQY
+316 
-327 AFNGCNNLEEVTIPG
+327 
-342 GVQSTGDHAFAHCS
+342 
-356 SLKQVIIS
+356 
-364 DGVEI
+364 
-369 IGRSAFDGCRSLT
+369 
-382 EVTIPKSVTSIEWGA
+382 
-397 FADCDALKTVYYGGS
+397 
-412 QTDWGKISIGSD
+412 
-424 NDPLLKAE
+424 
-432 IICAIQESN
+432 
-441 GFAYTVTG
+441 
-449 DEATIT
+449 
-455 GYTGSAESLVIP
+455 
-467 SELGG
+467 
-472 KPVTAIADKAF
+472 DKAF

-499 AIGEDAFQ
+499 AIGEDAFLDVFDR
-507 NATSNLIRFICYEG
+507 NSGNLFVCYQR
-521 TENEWANIAIQKGN
+521 TKNEWGEIEIQEGN
-535 EELNPREFDD
+535 DEIDLPDNSVTEDGRILLPK
-545 VAWFRLYE
+545 YE

-583 PAELGGKPVTEIGE
+583 PAELGGKPVTEIGML
-597 WAFAYYSSLT
+597 AFTNCSGLTKATIPEGVTSIGTGAFQWCGSLT
-607 EVTIPKSVTS
+607 EVNIPKSVE
-617 IRAFAFRSCSSLT
+617 IIGDGAFQWCGSLT

-637 VTSIGNAAFSGCSS
+637 VTSI
-651 LTEVTIPKSVT
+651 K
-662 SIGDAAF
+662 
-669 YNCDALKTVYYGG
+669 
-682 SQTDW
+682 
-687 GKISIGS
+687 
-694 DNDPLLN
+694 
-701 ANIICAIQ
+701 
-709 ESNGFEYA
+709 
-717 VNEDGESVTLTKY
+717 
-730 SGSDTEVIIPSELG
+730 
-744 GKPVTAI
+744 
-751 GEDAFYRNKTIT
+751 
-763 SVKIP
+763 
-768 EGVTSIGEYA
+768 
-778 FSSCD
+778 
-783 SLTEVT
+783 
-789 IPKSVTSIGNNAFAD
+789 
-804 CSSLTEV
+804 
-811 TIPEGVTSIGDSAF
+811 DSAF
-825 INCSS
+825 RNCSS

-840 TSIGEYAFAFCSS
+840 TSIGERAFYQCEALTTVHYGGTQKDWDA
-853 LKKVRI
+853 LKKNIGEGNTWLLNANIIYSENSSDYAYSVNDAGDGVTITKYNGSAKNIVIPSELGGKPVTAIGEEAFYQNKTITSVKI
-859 PEGVTSIGE
+859 PEGVTSIGDDAFQNC
-868 GVFNSCRKL
+868 GSL

-886 TSIGLGA
+886 TSIGDNAFAGCSSLTKVTIPEGVTSIGVGTFLYCDSLTEVTIPKSVETIGISAFAGCSSLTKVTIPEGVTSIGDTAFAGCSGLTEVTIPKSVESIGKQA
-893 FDDCDALKTVYYGGT
+893 FDDCDALTTVYYGGSKT
-908 QEDWDALK
+908 DWGKISIGSDNDPLTKA
-916 KNIGDNNTPLLNAN
+916 NI
-930 VICAIQ
+930 ICAIQ

-982 GYRTPNIYIP
+982 GYGTPNIYIP
-992 KTIKAIGEDAFA
+992 KTIKAIGEDAF
-1004 RTVSSDTFRFICYE
+1004 RNTSGSDVRFICYE

-1030 KGNEQLDPEHFE
+1030 KGNEELDPEHADDTPWF
-1042 GDPLTA
+1042 

-1060 YQASDDAAILVRYFG
+1060 YQASDDAATLVRYFG

-1083 AELGGKPVTSIGWL
+1083 AELGGKPVTEF
-1097 AFVHCSS
+1097 AF
-1104 LTEATIPEGVTSIG
+1104 G
-1118 EMAFWGCSSLTEV
+1118 AFGYCSSLTEV

-1139 IGDRAFYD
+1139 IGEWAFEGCSSLTKAIIPEGVMSIGVGAFRFCSSLTEVTIPKSVTSIGKWAFD
-1147 CGALATVYYGGTQED
+1147 ECEALATVYYGGTQED

-1168 NIGERNDPLLS
+1168 NIDDNNTPLLN
-1179 ANVICKEKPKI
+1179 ANIICKEKPKI

-1264 EKTSSGW
+1264 EKTNSGW

>member
-1 MKKQVCSSLLALTMT
+1 MKKQVCSSLLALTMA

-25 AETETENNVQ
+25 AEIETNVQ
-35 SAACICTAACTEE
+35 PAACTCTAACTEE
-48 TRNMDCAV
+48 TRNMDCAI
-56 CGAEG
+56 CGAES
-61 APLTDCAQ
+61 AQLTDCAQ

-83 NAENG
+83 NAEND

-102 YTGSAKSLVIP
+102 YTGSAKDV
-113 SELGGKPVTEIGI
+113 V
-126 FAFALCGSLTEVTI
+126 
-140 PEGVTSIGAGAFQSC
+140 
-155 GSLTEVTIPKSV
+155 
-167 ETIGE
+167 
-172 IAFDECEALAT
+172 
-183 VYYGGTQEDWDA
+183 
-195 LKNTID
+195 
-201 NGNNPLLNATIM
+201 
-213 YTPQESDFTYTENDT
+213 
-228 GVTIT
+228 
-233 GYTGSTGNIII
+233 I

-255 IGEKAFYK
+255 IGEKAFYR

-270 KIPEGVTSIG
+270 KIPEGVESIG

-303 NSAFAQTNLTEVE
+303 DSAFAQTNLTEVE

-327 AFNGCNNLEEVTIPG
+327 AFNGCGNLEEVTIPE
-342 GVQSTGDHAFAHCS
+342 GVTSIGRSAFAYCS
-356 SLKQVIIS
+356 RLKQVIIS

-369 IGRSAFDGCRSLT
+369 IRGSAFYGCSSLT
-382 EVTIPKSVTSIEWGA
+382 EVTIPKSVTSIEYMAFYDCGA
-397 FADCDALKTVYYGGS
+397 LATVHYGGS
-412 QTDWGKISIGSD
+412 QTDWDKISIGSE
-424 NDPLLKAE
+424 NDPLKNAPNIIFAIQESNGFAYTVTGDEATITGYTGSARSLAIPSELGGKPVTAIADKAFYGYKTPNIYIPKTIKKIGE
-432 IICAIQESN
+432 DAFWGTVISNEFRFICYEGTKNEWANIAVQKGNEQLDPKYLEGDPPSARPYECNLSGDMVYQASDNAATLVRYFGADSKVDIPAELGGKPVTEIGVGAFGFCSSLTEVTIPKSVTSIGEMAFYDCGALATVYYGGTQEDWDALEKNIGEENTPLLNANIICAIQESN

-455 GYTGSAESLVIP
+455 GYTGSAENIVIP

-568 ATLVRYFGSDSKVDI
+568 ATLIRYFGADSKVDI

-597 WAFAYYSSLT
+597 WAFAYCSSLT

-630 EVTIPEG
+630 KAIIPEG
-637 VTSIGNAAFSGCSS
+637 VTSIGDSAFGYCSS

-662 SIGDAAF
+662 SI
-669 YNCDALKTVYYGG
+669 
-682 SQTDW
+682 
-687 GKISIGS
+687 
-694 DNDPLLN
+694 
-701 ANIICAIQ
+701 
-709 ESNGFEYA
+709 EY
-717 VNEDGESVTLTKY
+717 
-730 SGSDTEVIIPSELG
+730 
-744 GKPVTAI
+744 
-751 GEDAFYRNKTIT
+751 
-763 SVKIP
+763 
-768 EGVTSIGEYA
+768 
-778 FSSCD
+778 
-783 SLTEVT
+783 
-789 IPKSVTSIGNNAFAD
+789 
-804 CSSLTEV
+804 
-811 TIPEGVTSIGDSAF
+811 
-825 INCSS
+825 
-830 LTEVTIPKSV
+830 
-840 TSIGEYAFAFCSS
+840 FAFC
-853 LKKVRI
+853 
-859 PEGVTSIGE
+859 
-868 GVFNSCRKL
+868 
-877 TEVTIPKSV
+877 
-886 TSIGLGA
+886 
-893 FDDCDALKTVYYGGT
+893 
-908 QEDWDALK
+908 
-916 KNIGDNNTPLLNAN
+916 
-930 VICAIQ
+930 
-936 ESNGFAYTVTGDEAT
+936 
-951 ITGYTGSARSLAI
+951 
-964 PSELGGK
+964 
-971 PVTAIADKAFY
+971 
-982 GYRTPNIYIP
+982 
-992 KTIKAIGEDAFA
+992 
-1004 RTVSSDTFRFICYE
+1004 
-1018 GTENE
+1018 
-1023 WANIAVQ
+1023 
-1030 KGNEQLDPEHFE
+1030 
-1042 GDPLTA
+1042 
-1048 RLYECNLSGDMV
+1048 
-1060 YQASDDAAILVRYFG
+1060 
-1075 SDSKVDIP
+1075 
-1083 AELGGKPVTSIGWL
+1083 
-1097 AFVHCSS
+1097 
-1104 LTEATIPEGVTSIG
+1104 
-1118 EMAFWGCSSLTEV
+1118 
-1131 TIPKSVTS
+1131 
-1139 IGDRAFYD
+1139 D

-1162 WDALKK
+1162 WEALKK
-1168 NIGERNDPLLS
+1168 NIGEENDPLLN
-1179 ANVICKEKPKI
+1179 ANIICKEKPKI

-1199 SNGAHEMR
+1199 SDGAHEMR

-1237 SFDNGKLVLRDT
+1237 AFDNGKLVLRDT
-1249 AYVWKYDAKFYTKTE
+1249 AYVWKYDAKFYTTTK
-1264 EKTSSGW
+1264 EKTSFGW

-1382 NRPTTTTWEARIT
+1382 NRPMTTTWEARIT

-1433 VTDSKGNVTKWL
+1433 VTDSKGNVTNWL